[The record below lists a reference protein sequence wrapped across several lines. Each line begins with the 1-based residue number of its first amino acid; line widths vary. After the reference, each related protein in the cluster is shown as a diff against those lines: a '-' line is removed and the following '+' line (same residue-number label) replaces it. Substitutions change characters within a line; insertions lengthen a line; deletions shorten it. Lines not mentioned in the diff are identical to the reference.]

1 MVGIKEGEK
10 IMLLVT
16 FDKVPKGAKKYF
28 QFKHKLSRK
37 SPELDIKTAD
47 TAVKDYAK
55 SLEAAGSNV
64 AFTIFDDEDEDR
76 EESSFEAPVLPED
89 QDGGI
94 LNLIDR
100 DLENENLNRE
110 QEETVTDLKD
120 QIFNELEPSLNEDYE
135 DSLNED
141 NGFMFNNNQVLE
153 PEDEEDEVGE
163 EIPPKNDVSDETADK
178 NSTAQLNTSNSANP
192 NSYNFVTKS
201 PEATPPS
208 SLPVLPVQPDQ
219 VSTTE
224 ATHDEVISYG
234 KYTDA
239 NDILD
244 RLPKGYDK
252 NQFALNNIR
261 HDLGY
266 LDNPRDQYDQ
276 ALNDKIDQALRDY
289 SMQDIQRVYDEGLA
303 KSKAAIVDRLKEAY
317 NRVTKEPI
325 DKIVESKTVTK
336 IQQLTVKA
344 TQQKQNNQSDLNKLK
359 ENKALELKT
368 NDEAALAE
376 YKKQLEEKRNLALKS
391 FNDQEELKTRNAN
404 EQIDEQLKADKA
416 KAEHVARNEEV
427 QKRNS
432 ELDDSRTT
440 ISNDFDHAV
449 RDNYDKNNNLFEK
462 NLKKVQER
470 VQLAK
475 EEINEQRRID
485 QEKAEER
492 RQREAEAARKERE
505 LDLKQKAIEQNES
518 LAKLQQE
525 NMAKLPEEF
534 AKAIAAAITQN
545 NLENP
550 NVKITLNSD
559 GKDTKDISVPVPNIK
574 GEIVDLD
581 TTKQTDP
588 SNVTEPTEENAA
600 LDQENET
607 NNDKPKKHHYTSG
620 IISLVCLAAAALGG
634 TWAYTNNRPNNE
646 QKAVVEQSSSHTK
659 QTSKSNSKQ
668 SNKKSDE
675 NDAVKKS
682 KSSAKPKVKA
692 TQTHLT
698 RSQAVLKQYRETK
711 TWAQK
716 RDMLDGLLGQGDARN
731 LKKIATIYAN
741 PIANL
746 YSAIA
751 NEDKVQTREIWLN
764 LTDDQR
770 TEISNSAKKAVALA
784 FYDIADWQD
793 GWLARY
799 AY

>member
-1 MVGIKEGEK
+1 MVGVEEGEK

-55 SLEAAGSNV
+55 SLEEADSNV
-64 AFTIFDDEDEDR
+64 TFTIFDDEDEDR
-76 EESSFEAPVLPED
+76 EESSFEAQILPED

-100 DLENENLNRE
+100 DLENENLTRD
-110 QEETVTDLKD
+110 QEETVTTLKD
-120 QIFNELEPSLNEDYE
+120 QIFNELEPSLSDDEED
-135 DSLNED
+135 LNKD
-141 NGFMFNNNQVLE
+141 NGFMFNNNQIL
-153 PEDEEDEVGE
+153 DSDDEVRD
-163 EIPPKNDVSDETADK
+163 EIPPENDVNDETED
-178 NSTAQLNTSNSANP
+178 NSPTEESNSNAATNP
-192 NSYNFVTKS
+192 SLNNVPTQL
-201 PEATPPS
+201 PEEVDA
-208 SLPVLPVQPDQ
+208 LPIQAGQ
-219 VSTTE
+219 TTE
-224 ATHDEVISYG
+224 TETNRSEVISYG

-244 RLPKGYDK
+244 RLPRGYDK
-252 NQFALNNIR
+252 NQFALDNIR

-266 LDNPRDQYDQ
+266 LDNPKDQYEQ
-276 ALNDKIDQALRDY
+276 ELNDKINQALRDY

-317 NRVTKEPI
+317 NRVTKESL
-325 DKIVESKTVTK
+325 DKIVEGRTEAQ
-336 IQQLTVKA
+336 IQQLVVKA
-344 TQQKQNNQSDLNKLK
+344 TQQKQNNQSDLSKLK

-376 YKKQLEEKRNLALKS
+376 YKKQLEEKRNLALKN

-416 KAEHVARNEEV
+416 KVERVARDEEV

-449 RDNYDKNNNLFEK
+449 RNNYDKNNDLFED
-462 NLKKVQER
+462 NLKKVQEKVR
-470 VQLAK
+470 LAK
-475 EEINEQRRID
+475 EQINQQKLLD
-485 QEKAEER
+485 QEKAEEK

-550 NVKITLNSD
+550 NVKITLNND
-559 GKDTKDISVPVPNIK
+559 GKNALVPVPHVD
-574 GEIVDLD
+574 GEVVDLD
-581 TTKQTDP
+581 DTKKNDAP
-588 SNVTEPTEENAA
+588 IDSESNEEDSELKPETEDNSS
-600 LDQENET
+600 
-607 NNDKPKKHHYTSG
+607 KKHHYKSE

-634 TWAYTNNRPNNE
+634 TWAYTNNHSNNE
-646 QKAVVEQSSSHTK
+646 QKASIERSSSNSHVKKNKQSSS
-659 QTSKSNSKQ
+659 KQ
-668 SNKKSDE
+668 SAKKDIAK
-675 NDAVKKS
+675 NQKTNAKS
-682 KSSAKPKVKA
+682 KTKSTP
-692 TQTHLT
+692 TYLT
-698 RSQAVLKQYRETK
+698 RSQAILKQYRETK

-731 LKKIATIYAN
+731 LKKIATIYSN

-751 NEDKVQTREIWLN
+751 NEDKAQTRDIWLS

>member
-1 MVGIKEGEK
+1 MVGVKEGEK

-47 TAVKDYAK
+47 DAVKDYAK
-55 SLEAAGSNV
+55 TLEEADSNV
-64 AFTIFDDEDEDR
+64 TFTIFDDEDEDR
-76 EESSFEAPVLPED
+76 EESSFEAQILPED

-100 DLENENLNRE
+100 DLENENLTRD
-110 QEETVTDLKD
+110 QEETVTTLKD
-120 QIFNELEPSLNEDYE
+120 QIFNELEPSLSDDEED
-135 DSLNED
+135 LNKD
-141 NGFMFNNNQVLE
+141 NGFMFNNNQIL
-153 PEDEEDEVGE
+153 DSDDEVRD
-163 EIPPKNDVSDETADK
+163 EIPPENDVNDETED
-178 NSTAQLNTSNSANP
+178 NSPTEESNSNAATNP
-192 NSYNFVTKS
+192 SLNNVPTQL
-201 PEATPPS
+201 PEEVDA
-208 SLPVLPVQPDQ
+208 LPIQAGQ
-219 VSTTE
+219 TTE
-224 ATHDEVISYG
+224 TETSRSEVISYG

-244 RLPKGYDK
+244 RLPRGYDK

-266 LDNPRDQYDQ
+266 LDNPKDQYDQ

-317 NRVTKEPI
+317 NRVTKESL
-325 DKIVESKTVTK
+325 DKIVEDRTAAQ
-336 IQQLTVKA
+336 IQQLIVKA
-344 TQQKQNNQSDLNKLK
+344 THQKQNNQSDLSKLK

-376 YKKQLEEKRNLALKS
+376 YKKQLEEKRNIALKN

-416 KAEHVARNEEV
+416 KVERVARDEEV

-449 RDNYDKNNNLFEK
+449 RNNYDKNNDLFED
-462 NLKKVQER
+462 NLKKVQEKVR
-470 VQLAK
+470 LAK
-475 EEINEQRRID
+475 EQINQQKQLD
-485 QEKAEER
+485 QEKAEEK

-550 NVKITLNSD
+550 NVKITLNND
-559 GKDTKDISVPVPNIK
+559 GKNALVPVPHVD
-574 GEIVDLD
+574 GERVDLD
-581 TTKQTDP
+581 DTKKNDAP
-588 SNVTEPTEENAA
+588 IDSESNEEDSELKPETEDNS
-600 LDQENET
+600 
-607 NNDKPKKHHYTSG
+607 PKKHHYKSE
-620 IISLVCLAAAALGG
+620 IISLVCLAAATLGG
-634 TWAYTNNRPNNE
+634 TWAYTNNHSNNE
-646 QKAVVEQSSSHTK
+646 QKVSIERSSSNSHVKKNKQSSS
-659 QTSKSNSKQ
+659 KQ
-668 SNKKSDE
+668 SAKKDIAK
-675 NDAVKKS
+675 NQKTNAKS
-682 KSSAKPKVKA
+682 KTKSTP
-692 TQTHLT
+692 TYLT
-698 RSQAVLKQYRETK
+698 RSQAILKQYRETK

-731 LKKIATIYAN
+731 LKKIATIYSN
-741 PIANL
+741 PIASL

-751 NEDKVQTREIWLN
+751 NEDKAQTRDIWLS

>member
-1 MVGIKEGEK
+1 MVGVKEGEK

-47 TAVKDYAK
+47 DAVKDYAK
-55 SLEAAGSNV
+55 SLEEADSNV
-64 AFTIFDDEDEDR
+64 TFTIFDDEDEDR
-76 EESSFEAPVLPED
+76 EESSFEAQILPED

-100 DLENENLNRE
+100 DLENENLTRD
-110 QEETVTDLKD
+110 QEETVTTLKD
-120 QIFNELEPSLNEDYE
+120 QIFNELEPSLSDDEED
-135 DSLNED
+135 LNKD
-141 NGFMFNNNQVLE
+141 NGFMFNNNQIL
-153 PEDEEDEVGE
+153 DSDDEVRD
-163 EIPPKNDVSDETADK
+163 EIPPENDVNDETED
-178 NSTAQLNTSNSANP
+178 NSPTEESNSNAATNP
-192 NSYNFVTKS
+192 SLNNVPTQL
-201 PEATPPS
+201 PEEVDA
-208 SLPVLPVQPDQ
+208 LPIQAGQ
-219 VSTTE
+219 TTE
-224 ATHDEVISYG
+224 TETSRSEVISYG

-244 RLPKGYDK
+244 RLPRGYDK

-266 LDNPRDQYDQ
+266 LDNPKDQYDQ

-317 NRVTKEPI
+317 NRVTKESL
-325 DKIVESKTVTK
+325 DKIVEDRTAAQ
-336 IQQLTVKA
+336 IQQLVVKA
-344 TQQKQNNQSDLNKLK
+344 THQKQNNQSDLSKLK

-376 YKKQLEEKRNLALKS
+376 YKKQLEEKRNIALKN

-416 KAEHVARNEEV
+416 KVERVARDEEV

-449 RDNYDKNNNLFEK
+449 RNNYDKNNDLFED
-462 NLKKVQER
+462 NLKKVQEKVR
-470 VQLAK
+470 LAK
-475 EEINEQRRID
+475 EQINQQKLLD
-485 QEKAEER
+485 QEKAEEK

-550 NVKITLNSD
+550 NVKITLNND
-559 GKDTKDISVPVPNIK
+559 GKNALVPVPHVD
-574 GEIVDLD
+574 GEVVDLD
-581 TTKQTDP
+581 DTKKNDAP
-588 SNVTEPTEENAA
+588 IDSESNEEDSELKPETEDNS
-600 LDQENET
+600 
-607 NNDKPKKHHYTSG
+607 PKKRHYKSE

-634 TWAYTNNRPNNE
+634 TWAYTNNHSNNE
-646 QKAVVEQSSSHTK
+646 QKASIERSSSNSHVKKNKQSSS
-659 QTSKSNSKQ
+659 KQ
-668 SNKKSDE
+668 SDKKSANEDIAKNKKP
-675 NDAVKKS
+675 NAKS
-682 KSSAKPKVKA
+682 KTKSTP
-692 TQTHLT
+692 THLT

-711 TWAQK
+711 NWAQK

-731 LKKIATIYAN
+731 LKKIATIYSN
-741 PIANL
+741 PIASL

-751 NEDKVQTREIWLN
+751 NEDKAQTRDIWLS

>member
-1 MVGIKEGEK
+1 
-10 IMLLVT
+10 MLLVT

-47 TAVKDYAK
+47 DAVKDYAK
-55 SLEAAGSNV
+55 SLEEADSNV
-64 AFTIFDDEDEDR
+64 TFTIFDDEDEDR
-76 EESSFEAPVLPED
+76 EESSFEAQILPED

-100 DLENENLNRE
+100 DLENENLTRD
-110 QEETVTDLKD
+110 QEETVTTLKD
-120 QIFNELEPSLNEDYE
+120 QIFNELEPSLSDDEED
-135 DSLNED
+135 LNKD
-141 NGFMFNNNQVLE
+141 NGFMFNNNQIL
-153 PEDEEDEVGE
+153 DSDDEVRD
-163 EIPPKNDVSDETADK
+163 EIPPENDVNDETED
-178 NSTAQLNTSNSANP
+178 NSPTEESNSNAATNP
-192 NSYNFVTKS
+192 SLNNVPTQL
-201 PEATPPS
+201 PEEVDA
-208 SLPVLPVQPDQ
+208 LPIQAGQ
-219 VSTTE
+219 TTE
-224 ATHDEVISYG
+224 TETNRSEVISYG

-244 RLPKGYDK
+244 RLPRGYDK
-252 NQFALNNIR
+252 NQFALDNIR

-266 LDNPRDQYDQ
+266 LDNPKDQYEQ
-276 ALNDKIDQALRDY
+276 ELNDKINQALRDY

-317 NRVTKEPI
+317 NRVTKESL
-325 DKIVESKTVTK
+325 DKIVEGRTEAQ
-336 IQQLTVKA
+336 IQQLVVKA
-344 TQQKQNNQSDLNKLK
+344 TQQKQNNQSDLSKLK

-376 YKKQLEEKRNLALKS
+376 YKKQLEEKRNLALKN

-416 KAEHVARNEEV
+416 KVERVARDEEV

-449 RDNYDKNNNLFEK
+449 RNNYDKNNDLFED
-462 NLKKVQER
+462 NLKKVQEKVR
-470 VQLAK
+470 LAK
-475 EEINEQRRID
+475 EQINQQKLLD
-485 QEKAEER
+485 QEKAEEK

-550 NVKITLNSD
+550 NVKITLNND
-559 GKDTKDISVPVPNIK
+559 GKNALVPVPHVD

-581 TTKQTDP
+581 DTKKNDAP
-588 SNVTEPTEENAA
+588 IDSESNEEDSELKPETEDNS
-600 LDQENET
+600 
-607 NNDKPKKHHYTSG
+607 PKKHHYKSE

-634 TWAYTNNRPNNE
+634 TWANTNNHSNNE
-646 QKAVVEQSSSHTK
+646 QKASIERSSSNSHVKKNKQSSS
-659 QTSKSNSKQ
+659 KQ
-668 SNKKSDE
+668 SAKKDIAK
-675 NDAVKKS
+675 NQKTNAKS
-682 KSSAKPKVKA
+682 KTKSTP
-692 TQTHLT
+692 TYLT
-698 RSQAVLKQYRETK
+698 RSQAILKQYRETK

-731 LKKIATIYAN
+731 LKKIATIYSN
-741 PIANL
+741 PIASL

-751 NEDKVQTREIWLN
+751 NEDKAQTRDIWLS

>member
-1 MVGIKEGEK
+1 MVGVKEGEK

-47 TAVKDYAK
+47 DAVKDYAK
-55 SLEAAGSNV
+55 SLEEADSNV
-64 AFTIFDDEDEDR
+64 TFTIFDDEDEDR
-76 EESSFEAPVLPED
+76 EESSFEAQILPED

-100 DLENENLNRE
+100 DLENENLTRD
-110 QEETVTDLKD
+110 QEETVTTLKD
-120 QIFNELEPSLNEDYE
+120 QIFNELEPSLSDDEED
-135 DSLNED
+135 LNKD
-141 NGFMFNNNQVLE
+141 NGFMFNNNQIL
-153 PEDEEDEVGE
+153 DSDDEVRD
-163 EIPPKNDVSDETADK
+163 EIPPENDVNDETED
-178 NSTAQLNTSNSANP
+178 NSPTEESNSNAATNP
-192 NSYNFVTKS
+192 SLNNVPTQL
-201 PEATPPS
+201 PEEVDA
-208 SLPVLPVQPDQ
+208 LPIQAGQ
-219 VSTTE
+219 TTE
-224 ATHDEVISYG
+224 TETSRSEVISYG

-244 RLPKGYDK
+244 RLPRGYDK

-266 LDNPRDQYDQ
+266 LDNPKDQYDQ

-317 NRVTKEPI
+317 NGVTKKSL
-325 DKIVESKTVTK
+325 DKIVEGRTAAQ
-336 IQQLTVKA
+336 IQQLVVKA
-344 TQQKQNNQSDLNKLK
+344 TQQKQNNQSDLSKLK

-376 YKKQLEEKRNLALKS
+376 YKKQLEEKRNLALKN

-416 KAEHVARNEEV
+416 KVERVARDEEV

-449 RDNYDKNNNLFEK
+449 RNNYDKNNDLFED
-462 NLKKVQER
+462 NLKKVQEKVR
-470 VQLAK
+470 LAK
-475 EEINEQRRID
+475 EQINQQKQLD
-485 QEKAEER
+485 QEKAEEK

-550 NVKITLNSD
+550 NVKITLNND
-559 GKDTKDISVPVPNIK
+559 GKNALVPVPHVD
-574 GEIVDLD
+574 GERVDLD
-581 TTKQTDP
+581 DTKKNDAP
-588 SNVTEPTEENAA
+588 IDSESNEEDSELKPETEDNS
-600 LDQENET
+600 
-607 NNDKPKKHHYTSG
+607 PKKHHYKSE
-620 IISLVCLAAAALGG
+620 IISLVCLAAATLGG
-634 TWAYTNNRPNNE
+634 TWAYTNNHSNNE
-646 QKAVVEQSSSHTK
+646 QKVSIERSSSNSHVKKNKQSSS
-659 QTSKSNSKQ
+659 KQ
-668 SNKKSDE
+668 SAKKDIAK
-675 NDAVKKS
+675 NQKTNAKS
-682 KSSAKPKVKA
+682 KTKSTP
-692 TQTHLT
+692 TYLT
-698 RSQAVLKQYRETK
+698 RSQAILKQYRETK

-731 LKKIATIYAN
+731 LKKIATIYSN
-741 PIANL
+741 PIASL

-751 NEDKVQTREIWLN
+751 NEDKAQTRDIWLS

>member
-1 MVGIKEGEK
+1 MVGVKEGEK

-47 TAVKDYAK
+47 DAVKDYAK
-55 SLEAAGSNV
+55 SLEEADSNV
-64 AFTIFDDEDEDR
+64 TFTIFDDEDEDR
-76 EESSFEAPVLPED
+76 EESSFEAQILPED

-100 DLENENLNRE
+100 DLENENLTRD
-110 QEETVTDLKD
+110 QEETVTTLKD
-120 QIFNELEPSLNEDYE
+120 QIFNELEPSLSDDEED
-135 DSLNED
+135 LNKD
-141 NGFMFNNNQVLE
+141 NGFMFNNNQIL
-153 PEDEEDEVGE
+153 DSDDEVRD
-163 EIPPKNDVSDETADK
+163 EIPPENDVNDETED
-178 NSTAQLNTSNSANP
+178 NSPTEESNSNAATNP
-192 NSYNFVTKS
+192 SLNNVPTQL
-201 PEATPPS
+201 PEEVDA
-208 SLPVLPVQPDQ
+208 LPIQAGQ
-219 VSTTE
+219 TTE
-224 ATHDEVISYG
+224 TETSRSEVISYG

-244 RLPKGYDK
+244 RLPRGYDK

-266 LDNPRDQYDQ
+266 LDNPKDQYDQ
-276 ALNDKIDQALRDY
+276 ALNDKIDQALIDY

-317 NRVTKEPI
+317 NRVTKESL
-325 DKIVESKTVTK
+325 DKIVEDRTAAQ
-336 IQQLTVKA
+336 IQQLVVKA
-344 TQQKQNNQSDLNKLK
+344 THQKQNNQSDLSKLK

-376 YKKQLEEKRNLALKS
+376 YKKQLEEKRNIALKN

-416 KAEHVARNEEV
+416 KVERVARDEEV

-449 RDNYDKNNNLFEK
+449 RNNYDKNNDLFED
-462 NLKKVQER
+462 NLKKVQEKVR
-470 VQLAK
+470 LAK
-475 EEINEQRRID
+475 EQINQQKLLD
-485 QEKAEER
+485 QEKAEEK

-550 NVKITLNSD
+550 NVKITLNND
-559 GKDTKDISVPVPNIK
+559 GKNALVPVPHVD
-574 GEIVDLD
+574 GEVVDLD
-581 TTKQTDP
+581 DTKKNDAP
-588 SNVTEPTEENAA
+588 IDSESNEEDSELKPETEDNS
-600 LDQENET
+600 
-607 NNDKPKKHHYTSG
+607 PKKRHYKSE

-634 TWAYTNNRPNNE
+634 TWAYTNNHSNNE
-646 QKAVVEQSSSHTK
+646 QKASIERSSSNSHVKKNKQSSS
-659 QTSKSNSKQ
+659 KQ
-668 SNKKSDE
+668 SDKKSANEDIAKNKKP
-675 NDAVKKS
+675 NAKS
-682 KSSAKPKVKA
+682 KTKSTP
-692 TQTHLT
+692 THLT

-731 LKKIATIYAN
+731 LKKIATIYSN
-741 PIANL
+741 PIASL

-751 NEDKVQTREIWLN
+751 NEDKAQTRDIWLS

>member
-1 MVGIKEGEK
+1 MVGVEEGEK

-47 TAVKDYAK
+47 DAVKDYAK
-55 SLEAAGSNV
+55 SLEEADSNV
-64 AFTIFDDEDEDR
+64 TFTIFDDEDEDR
-76 EESSFEAPVLPED
+76 EESSFEAQILPED

-100 DLENENLNRE
+100 DLENENLTRD
-110 QEETVTDLKD
+110 QEETVTTLKD
-120 QIFNELEPSLNEDYE
+120 QIFNELEPSLSDDEED
-135 DSLNED
+135 LNKD
-141 NGFMFNNNQVLE
+141 NGFMFNNNQIL
-153 PEDEEDEVGE
+153 DSDDEVRD
-163 EIPPKNDVSDETADK
+163 EIPPENDVNDETED
-178 NSTAQLNTSNSANP
+178 NSPTEESNSNAATNP
-192 NSYNFVTKS
+192 SLNNVPTQL
-201 PEATPPS
+201 PEEVDA
-208 SLPVLPVQPDQ
+208 LPIQAGQ
-219 VSTTE
+219 TTE
-224 ATHDEVISYG
+224 TETNRSEVISYG

-244 RLPKGYDK
+244 RLPRGYDK
-252 NQFALNNIR
+252 NQFALDNIR

-266 LDNPRDQYDQ
+266 LDNPKDQYEQ
-276 ALNDKIDQALRDY
+276 ELNDKINQALRDY

-317 NRVTKEPI
+317 NRVTKESL
-325 DKIVESKTVTK
+325 DKIVEGRTEAQ
-336 IQQLTVKA
+336 IQQLVVKA
-344 TQQKQNNQSDLNKLK
+344 TQQKQNNQSDLSKLK

-376 YKKQLEEKRNLALKS
+376 YKKQLEEKRNLALKN

-416 KAEHVARNEEV
+416 KVERVARDEEV

-449 RDNYDKNNNLFEK
+449 RNNYDKNNDLFED
-462 NLKKVQER
+462 NLKKVQEKVR
-470 VQLAK
+470 LAK
-475 EEINEQRRID
+475 EQINQQKLLD
-485 QEKAEER
+485 QEKAEEK

-550 NVKITLNSD
+550 NVKITLNND
-559 GKDTKDISVPVPNIK
+559 GKNALVPVPHVD
-574 GEIVDLD
+574 GEVVDLD
-581 TTKQTDP
+581 DTKKNDAP
-588 SNVTEPTEENAA
+588 IDSESNEEDSELKPETEDNSS
-600 LDQENET
+600 
-607 NNDKPKKHHYTSG
+607 KKHHYKSE

-634 TWAYTNNRPNNE
+634 TWAYTNNHSNNE
-646 QKAVVEQSSSHTK
+646 QKASIERSSSNSHVKKNKQSSS
-659 QTSKSNSKQ
+659 KQ
-668 SNKKSDE
+668 SAKKDIAK
-675 NDAVKKS
+675 NQKTNAKS
-682 KSSAKPKVKA
+682 KTKSTP
-692 TQTHLT
+692 THLT

-731 LKKIATIYAN
+731 LKKIATIYSN
-741 PIANL
+741 PIASL

-751 NEDKVQTREIWLN
+751 NEDKAQTRDIWLS

>member
-1 MVGIKEGEK
+1 
-10 IMLLVT
+10 MLLVT

-47 TAVKDYAK
+47 DAVKDYAK
-55 SLEAAGSNV
+55 SLEEADSNV
-64 AFTIFDDEDEDR
+64 TFTIFDDEDEDR
-76 EESSFEAPVLPED
+76 EESSFEAQILPED

-100 DLENENLNRE
+100 DLENENLTRD
-110 QEETVTDLKD
+110 QEETVTTLKD
-120 QIFNELEPSLNEDYE
+120 QIFNELEPSLSDDEED
-135 DSLNED
+135 LNKD
-141 NGFMFNNNQVLE
+141 NGFMFNNNQIL
-153 PEDEEDEVGE
+153 DSDDEVRD
-163 EIPPKNDVSDETADK
+163 EIPPENDVNDETED
-178 NSTAQLNTSNSANP
+178 NSPTEESNSNAATNP
-192 NSYNFVTKS
+192 SLNNVPTQL
-201 PEATPPS
+201 PEEVDA
-208 SLPVLPVQPDQ
+208 LPIQAGQ
-219 VSTTE
+219 TTE
-224 ATHDEVISYG
+224 TETSRSEVISYG

-244 RLPKGYDK
+244 RLPRGYDK

-266 LDNPRDQYDQ
+266 LDNPKDQYDQ

-317 NRVTKEPI
+317 NRVTKKSL
-325 DKIVESKTVTK
+325 DKIVEGRTAAQ
-336 IQQLTVKA
+336 IQQLAVKA
-344 TQQKQNNQSDLNKLK
+344 THQKQNNQSDLSKLK

-376 YKKQLEEKRNLALKS
+376 YKKQLEEKRNLALKN

-416 KAEHVARNEEV
+416 KVERVARDEEV

-449 RDNYDKNNNLFEK
+449 RNNYDKNNDLFED

-470 VQLAK
+470 VRLAK
-475 EEINEQRRID
+475 EQINQQKQLD
-485 QEKAEER
+485 QEKAEEK

-550 NVKITLNSD
+550 NVKITLNND
-559 GKDTKDISVPVPNIK
+559 GKNALVPVSHVD
-574 GEIVDLD
+574 GERVDLD
-581 TTKQTDP
+581 DTKKNDAP
-588 SNVTEPTEENAA
+588 IDSESNEEDSELKPETEDNSS
-600 LDQENET
+600 
-607 NNDKPKKHHYTSG
+607 KKHHYKSE

-634 TWAYTNNRPNNE
+634 TWAYTNNHSNNE
-646 QKAVVEQSSSHTK
+646 QKASIERSSSNSHVKKNKQSSS
-659 QTSKSNSKQ
+659 KQ
-668 SNKKSDE
+668 SAKKDIAK
-675 NDAVKKS
+675 NQKTNAKS
-682 KSSAKPKVKA
+682 KTKSTP
-692 TQTHLT
+692 THLT

-731 LKKIATIYAN
+731 LKKIATIYSN
-741 PIANL
+741 PIASL

-751 NEDKVQTREIWLN
+751 NEDKAQTRDIWLS

>member
-1 MVGIKEGEK
+1 
-10 IMLLVT
+10 MLLVT

-47 TAVKDYAK
+47 DAVKDYAK
-55 SLEAAGSNV
+55 SLEEADSNV
-64 AFTIFDDEDEDR
+64 TFTIFDDEDEDR
-76 EESSFEAPVLPED
+76 EESSFEAQILPED

-100 DLENENLNRE
+100 DLENENLTRD
-110 QEETVTDLKD
+110 QEETVTTLKD
-120 QIFNELEPSLNEDYE
+120 QIFNELEPSLSDDEED
-135 DSLNED
+135 LNKD
-141 NGFMFNNNQVLE
+141 NGFMFNNNQIL
-153 PEDEEDEVGE
+153 DSDDEVRD
-163 EIPPKNDVSDETADK
+163 EISPENDVNDETED
-178 NSTAQLNTSNSANP
+178 NSPTEESNSNAATNP
-192 NSYNFVTKS
+192 SLNNVPTQL
-201 PEATPPS
+201 PEEVDA
-208 SLPVLPVQPDQ
+208 LPIQAGQ
-219 VSTTE
+219 TTE
-224 ATHDEVISYG
+224 TETSRSEVISYG

-244 RLPKGYDK
+244 RLPRGYDK

-266 LDNPRDQYDQ
+266 LDNPKDQYDQ

-317 NRVTKEPI
+317 NGVTKKSL
-325 DKIVESKTVTK
+325 DKIVEGRTAAQ
-336 IQQLTVKA
+336 IQQLVVKA
-344 TQQKQNNQSDLNKLK
+344 TQQKQNNQSDLSKLK
-359 ENKALELKT
+359 ENKTLELKT

-376 YKKQLEEKRNLALKS
+376 YKKQLEEKRNLALKN

-416 KAEHVARNEEV
+416 KVERVARDEEV

-449 RDNYDKNNNLFEK
+449 RNNYDKNNDLFED
-462 NLKKVQER
+462 NLKKVQEKVR
-470 VQLAK
+470 LAK
-475 EEINEQRRID
+475 EQINQQKQLD
-485 QEKAEER
+485 QEKAEEK

-550 NVKITLNSD
+550 NVKITLNND
-559 GKDTKDISVPVPNIK
+559 GKNALVPVPHVD

-581 TTKQTDP
+581 DTKKNDAP
-588 SNVTEPTEENAA
+588 IDSESNEEDSELKPETEDNS
-600 LDQENET
+600 
-607 NNDKPKKHHYTSG
+607 PKKHHYKSE
-620 IISLVCLAAAALGG
+620 IISLVCLAAATLGG
-634 TWAYTNNRPNNE
+634 TWAYTNNHSNNE
-646 QKAVVEQSSSHTK
+646 QKASIERSSSNSHVKKNKQSSS
-659 QTSKSNSKQ
+659 KQ
-668 SNKKSDE
+668 SAKKDIAK
-675 NDAVKKS
+675 NQKTNAKS
-682 KSSAKPKVKA
+682 KTKSTP
-692 TQTHLT
+692 TYLT
-698 RSQAVLKQYRETK
+698 RSQAILKQYRETK

-731 LKKIATIYAN
+731 LKKIATIYSN
-741 PIANL
+741 PIASL

-751 NEDKVQTREIWLN
+751 NEDKAQTRDIWLS

>member
-1 MVGIKEGEK
+1 
-10 IMLLVT
+10 MLLVT

-47 TAVKDYAK
+47 DAVKDYAK
-55 SLEAAGSNV
+55 SLEEADSNV
-64 AFTIFDDEDEDR
+64 TFTIFDDEDEDR
-76 EESSFEAPVLPED
+76 EESSFEAQILPED

-100 DLENENLNRE
+100 DLENENLTRD
-110 QEETVTDLKD
+110 QEETVTTLKD
-120 QIFNELEPSLNEDYE
+120 QIFNELEPSLSDDEED
-135 DSLNED
+135 LNKD
-141 NGFMFNNNQVLE
+141 NGFMFNNNQIL
-153 PEDEEDEVGE
+153 DSDDEVRD
-163 EIPPKNDVSDETADK
+163 EIPPENDETED
-178 NSTAQLNTSNSANP
+178 NSPTEESNSNAATNP
-192 NSYNFVTKS
+192 SLNNVPTQL
-201 PEATPPS
+201 PEEVDA
-208 SLPVLPVQPDQ
+208 LPIQAGQ
-219 VSTTE
+219 TTE
-224 ATHDEVISYG
+224 TETSRSEVISYG

-244 RLPKGYDK
+244 RLPRGYDK

-266 LDNPRDQYDQ
+266 LDNPKDQYDQ

-317 NRVTKEPI
+317 NRVTKESL
-325 DKIVESKTVTK
+325 DKIVEGRTAAQ
-336 IQQLTVKA
+336 IQQLVVKA
-344 TQQKQNNQSDLNKLK
+344 TQQKQNNQSDLSKLK

-376 YKKQLEEKRNLALKS
+376 YKKQLEEKRNLALKN

-404 EQIDEQLKADKA
+404 EQIDEQLKSDKA
-416 KAEHVARNEEV
+416 KVERVARDEEV

-449 RDNYDKNNNLFEK
+449 RNNYDKNNDLFED
-462 NLKKVQER
+462 NLKKVQEKVR
-470 VQLAK
+470 LAK
-475 EEINEQRRID
+475 EQINQQKQLD
-485 QEKAEER
+485 QEKAEEK

-550 NVKITLNSD
+550 NVKITLNND
-559 GKDTKDISVPVPNIK
+559 GKNALVPVPHVD
-574 GEIVDLD
+574 GEVVDLD
-581 TTKQTDP
+581 DTKKNDAP
-588 SNVTEPTEENAA
+588 IDSESNEEDSELKPETEDNS
-600 LDQENET
+600 
-607 NNDKPKKHHYTSG
+607 PKKRHYKSE

-634 TWAYTNNRPNNE
+634 TWAYTNNHSNNE
-646 QKAVVEQSSSHTK
+646 QKASIERSSSNSHVKKNKQSSS
-659 QTSKSNSKQ
+659 KQ
-668 SNKKSDE
+668 SDKKSANEDIAKNKKP
-675 NDAVKKS
+675 NAKS
-682 KSSAKPKVKA
+682 KTKSTP
-692 TQTHLT
+692 TYLT
-698 RSQAVLKQYRETK
+698 RSQAILKQYRETK

-731 LKKIATIYAN
+731 LKKIATIYSN
-741 PIANL
+741 PIASL

-751 NEDKVQTREIWLN
+751 NEDKAQTRDIWLS

>member
-1 MVGIKEGEK
+1 MVGVKEGEK

-47 TAVKDYAK
+47 DAVKDYAK
-55 SLEAAGSNV
+55 TLEEADSNV
-64 AFTIFDDEDEDR
+64 TFTIFDDEDEDR
-76 EESSFEAPVLPED
+76 EESSFEAQILPED

-100 DLENENLNRE
+100 DLENENLTRD
-110 QEETVTDLKD
+110 QEETVTTLKD
-120 QIFNELEPSLNEDYE
+120 QIFNELEPSLNDDED
-135 DSLNED
+135 DLNED
-141 NGFMFNNNQVLE
+141 NGFMFNSNQIL
-153 PEDEEDEVGE
+153 DSDDEVRD
-163 EIPPKNDVSDETADK
+163 EIPPENDVNDETED
-178 NSTAQLNTSNSANP
+178 NSPTEESNSNAAANP
-192 NSYNFVTKS
+192 SLNNVPTQLPEKIGAS
-201 PEATPPS
+201 PIQAG
-208 SLPVLPVQPDQ
+208 Q
-219 VSTTE
+219 TTE
-224 ATHDEVISYG
+224 TETSRSEVISYG
-234 KYTDA
+234 KYTDT

-244 RLPKGYDK
+244 RLPRGYDK

-266 LDNPRDQYDQ
+266 LDNPKDQYDQ

-317 NRVTKEPI
+317 NRVTKESL
-325 DKIVESKTVTK
+325 DKIVEGRTAAQ
-336 IQQLTVKA
+336 IQQLVVKA
-344 TQQKQNNQSDLNKLK
+344 TQQKQNNQSDLSKLK

-376 YKKQLEEKRNLALKS
+376 YKKQLEEKRNLALKN

-416 KAEHVARNEEV
+416 KVERVARDEEV

-449 RDNYDKNNNLFEK
+449 RNNYDKNNDLFED
-462 NLKKVQER
+462 NLKKVQEKVR
-470 VQLAK
+470 LAK
-475 EEINEQRRID
+475 EQINQQKQLD
-485 QEKAEER
+485 QEKAEEK

-550 NVKITLNSD
+550 NVKITLNND
-559 GKDTKDISVPVPNIK
+559 GKNALVPVPHVD

-581 TTKQTDP
+581 DTKKNDAP
-588 SNVTEPTEENAA
+588 IDSESNEEDSELKPETEDNS
-600 LDQENET
+600 
-607 NNDKPKKHHYTSG
+607 PKKRHYKSE

-634 TWAYTNNRPNNE
+634 TWAYTNNHSNNE
-646 QKAVVEQSSSHTK
+646 QKASIERSSSNSHVKKNKQSSS
-659 QTSKSNSKQ
+659 KQ
-668 SNKKSDE
+668 SDKKSANEDIAKNKKP
-675 NDAVKKS
+675 NAKS
-682 KSSAKPKVKA
+682 KTKSTP
-692 TQTHLT
+692 THLT

-731 LKKIATIYAN
+731 LKKIATIYSN

-751 NEDKVQTREIWLN
+751 NEDKAQTRDIWLS

>member
-1 MVGIKEGEK
+1 
-10 IMLLVT
+10 MLLVT

-47 TAVKDYAK
+47 DAVKDYAK
-55 SLEAAGSNV
+55 TLEEADSNV
-64 AFTIFDDEDEDR
+64 TFTIFDDEDEDR
-76 EESSFEAPVLPED
+76 EESSFEAQILPED

-100 DLENENLNRE
+100 DLENENLTRD
-110 QEETVTDLKD
+110 QEETVTTLKD
-120 QIFNELEPSLNEDYE
+120 QIFNELEPSLNDDED
-135 DSLNED
+135 DLNED
-141 NGFMFNNNQVLE
+141 NGFMFNSNQIL
-153 PEDEEDEVGE
+153 DSDDEVRD
-163 EIPPKNDVSDETADK
+163 EIPPENDVNDETED
-178 NSTAQLNTSNSANP
+178 NSPTEESNSNAAANP
-192 NSYNFVTKS
+192 SLNNVPTQLPEKVGAS
-201 PEATPPS
+201 PIQAG
-208 SLPVLPVQPDQ
+208 Q
-219 VSTTE
+219 TTE
-224 ATHDEVISYG
+224 TETSRSEVISYG

-244 RLPKGYDK
+244 RLPRGYDK

-266 LDNPRDQYDQ
+266 LDNPKDQYDQ

-317 NRVTKEPI
+317 NRVTKESL
-325 DKIVESKTVTK
+325 DKIVEGRTAAQ
-336 IQQLTVKA
+336 IQQLVVKA
-344 TQQKQNNQSDLNKLK
+344 TQQKQNNQSDLSKLK

-376 YKKQLEEKRNLALKS
+376 YKKQLEGKRNLALKN

-416 KAEHVARNEEV
+416 KVERVARDEEV

-449 RDNYDKNNNLFEK
+449 RNNYDKNNDLFED
-462 NLKKVQER
+462 NLKKVQEKVR
-470 VQLAK
+470 LAK
-475 EEINEQRRID
+475 EQINQQKQLD
-485 QEKAEER
+485 QEKAEEK

-550 NVKITLNSD
+550 NVKITLNND
-559 GKDTKDISVPVPNIK
+559 GKNALVPVPHVD

-581 TTKQTDP
+581 DTKKNDAP
-588 SNVTEPTEENAA
+588 IDSESNEEDSELKPETEDNS
-600 LDQENET
+600 
-607 NNDKPKKHHYTSG
+607 PKKRHYKSE

-634 TWAYTNNRPNNE
+634 TWAYTNNHSNNE
-646 QKAVVEQSSSHTK
+646 QKASIERSSSNSHVKKNKQSSS
-659 QTSKSNSKQ
+659 KQ
-668 SNKKSDE
+668 SDKKSANEDIAKNKKT
-675 NDAVKKS
+675 NAKS
-682 KSSAKPKVKA
+682 KTKSTP
-692 TQTHLT
+692 THLT

-731 LKKIATIYAN
+731 LKKIATIYSN

-751 NEDKVQTREIWLN
+751 NEDKAQTRDIWLS

>member
-1 MVGIKEGEK
+1 
-10 IMLLVT
+10 MLLVT

-47 TAVKDYAK
+47 DAVKDYAK
-55 SLEAAGSNV
+55 SLEEADSNV
-64 AFTIFDDEDEDR
+64 TFTIFDDEDEDR
-76 EESSFEAPVLPED
+76 EESSFEAQILPED

-100 DLENENLNRE
+100 DLENENLTRD
-110 QEETVTDLKD
+110 QEETVTTLKD
-120 QIFNELEPSLNEDYE
+120 QIFNELEPSLSDDEED
-135 DSLNED
+135 LNKD
-141 NGFMFNNNQVLE
+141 NGFMFNNNQIL
-153 PEDEEDEVGE
+153 DSDDEVRD
-163 EIPPKNDVSDETADK
+163 EIPPENDVNDETED
-178 NSTAQLNTSNSANP
+178 NSPTEESNSNAATNP
-192 NSYNFVTKS
+192 SLNNVPTQL
-201 PEATPPS
+201 PEEVDA
-208 SLPVLPVQPDQ
+208 LPIQAGQ
-219 VSTTE
+219 TTE
-224 ATHDEVISYG
+224 TETNRSEVISYG

-244 RLPKGYDK
+244 RLPRGYDK

-266 LDNPRDQYDQ
+266 LDNPKDQYDQ

-317 NRVTKEPI
+317 NRVTKESL
-325 DKIVESKTVTK
+325 DKIVEDRTAAQ
-336 IQQLTVKA
+336 IQQLVVKA
-344 TQQKQNNQSDLNKLK
+344 THQKQNNQSDLSKLK

-376 YKKQLEEKRNLALKS
+376 YKKQLEEKRNIALKN

-416 KAEHVARNEEV
+416 KVERVARDEEV

-449 RDNYDKNNNLFEK
+449 RNNYDKNNDLFED
-462 NLKKVQER
+462 NLKKVQEKVR
-470 VQLAK
+470 LAK
-475 EEINEQRRID
+475 EQINQQKLLD
-485 QEKAEER
+485 QEKAEEK

-550 NVKITLNSD
+550 NVKITLNND
-559 GKDTKDISVPVPNIK
+559 GKNALVPVPHVD
-574 GEIVDLD
+574 GEVVDLD
-581 TTKQTDP
+581 DTKKNDAP
-588 SNVTEPTEENAA
+588 IDSESNEEDSELKPETEDNS
-600 LDQENET
+600 
-607 NNDKPKKHHYTSG
+607 PKKRHYKSE

-634 TWAYTNNRPNNE
+634 TWAYTNNHSNNE
-646 QKAVVEQSSSHTK
+646 QKASIERSSSNSHVKKNKQSSS
-659 QTSKSNSKQ
+659 KQ
-668 SNKKSDE
+668 SDKKSANEDIAKNKKP
-675 NDAVKKS
+675 NAKS
-682 KSSAKPKVKA
+682 KTKSTP
-692 TQTHLT
+692 THLT

-731 LKKIATIYAN
+731 LKKIATIYSN
-741 PIANL
+741 PIASL

-751 NEDKVQTREIWLN
+751 NEDKAQTRDIWLS

>member
-1 MVGIKEGEK
+1 MVGVKEGEK

-47 TAVKDYAK
+47 DAVKDYAK
-55 SLEAAGSNV
+55 SLEEADSNV
-64 AFTIFDDEDEDR
+64 TFTIFDDEDEDR
-76 EESSFEAPVLPED
+76 EESSFEAQILPED

-100 DLENENLNRE
+100 DLENENLTRD
-110 QEETVTDLKD
+110 QEETVTTLKD
-120 QIFNELEPSLNEDYE
+120 QIFNELEPSLSDDEED
-135 DSLNED
+135 LNKD
-141 NGFMFNNNQVLE
+141 NGFMFNNNQIL
-153 PEDEEDEVGE
+153 DSDDEVRD
-163 EIPPKNDVSDETADK
+163 EIPPENDVNDETED
-178 NSTAQLNTSNSANP
+178 NSPTEESNSNAATNP
-192 NSYNFVTKS
+192 SLNNVPTQL
-201 PEATPPS
+201 PEEVDA
-208 SLPVLPVQPDQ
+208 LPIQAGQ
-219 VSTTE
+219 TTE
-224 ATHDEVISYG
+224 TETSRSEVISYG

-244 RLPKGYDK
+244 RLPRGYDK

-266 LDNPRDQYDQ
+266 LDNPKDQYDQ

-317 NRVTKEPI
+317 NRVTKESL
-325 DKIVESKTVTK
+325 DKIVEDRTAAQ
-336 IQQLTVKA
+336 IQQLAVKA
-344 TQQKQNNQSDLNKLK
+344 THQKQNNQSDLSKLK

-376 YKKQLEEKRNLALKS
+376 YKKQLEEKRNLALKN

-416 KAEHVARNEEV
+416 KVERVARDEEV

-449 RDNYDKNNNLFEK
+449 RNNYDKNNDLFED

-470 VQLAK
+470 VRLAK
-475 EEINEQRRID
+475 EQINQQKQLD
-485 QEKAEER
+485 QEKAEEK

-550 NVKITLNSD
+550 NVKITLNND
-559 GKDTKDISVPVPNIK
+559 GKNALVPVPHVD
-574 GEIVDLD
+574 GEVVDLD
-581 TTKQTDP
+581 DTKKNDAP
-588 SNVTEPTEENAA
+588 IDSESNEEDSELKPETEDNS
-600 LDQENET
+600 
-607 NNDKPKKHHYTSG
+607 PKKRHYKSE

-634 TWAYTNNRPNNE
+634 TWAYTNNHSNNE
-646 QKAVVEQSSSHTK
+646 QKASIERSSSNSHVKKNKQSSS
-659 QTSKSNSKQ
+659 KQ
-668 SNKKSDE
+668 SDKKSANEDIAKNKKP
-675 NDAVKKS
+675 NAKS
-682 KSSAKPKVKA
+682 KTKSTP
-692 TQTHLT
+692 THLT

-711 TWAQK
+711 NWAQK

-731 LKKIATIYAN
+731 LKKIATIYSN
-741 PIANL
+741 PIASL

-751 NEDKVQTREIWLN
+751 NEDKAQTRDIWLS

>member
-1 MVGIKEGEK
+1 
-10 IMLLVT
+10 MLLVT

-47 TAVKDYAK
+47 DAVKDYAK
-55 SLEAAGSNV
+55 SLEEADSNV
-64 AFTIFDDEDEDR
+64 TFTIFDDEDEDR
-76 EESSFEAPVLPED
+76 EESSFEAQILPED

-100 DLENENLNRE
+100 DLENENLTRD
-110 QEETVTDLKD
+110 QEETVTTLKD
-120 QIFNELEPSLNEDYE
+120 QIFNELEPSLSDDEED
-135 DSLNED
+135 LNKD
-141 NGFMFNNNQVLE
+141 NGFMFNNNQIL
-153 PEDEEDEVGE
+153 DSDDEVRD
-163 EIPPKNDVSDETADK
+163 EIPPENDVNDETED
-178 NSTAQLNTSNSANP
+178 NSPTEESNSNAATNP
-192 NSYNFVTKS
+192 SLNNVPTQL
-201 PEATPPS
+201 PEEVDA
-208 SLPVLPVQPDQ
+208 LPIQAGQ
-219 VSTTE
+219 TTE
-224 ATHDEVISYG
+224 TETNRSEVISYG

-244 RLPKGYDK
+244 RLPRGYDK

-266 LDNPRDQYDQ
+266 LDNPKDQYDQ

-317 NRVTKEPI
+317 NRVTKESL
-325 DKIVESKTVTK
+325 DKIVEDRTAAQ
-336 IQQLTVKA
+336 IQQLVVKA
-344 TQQKQNNQSDLNKLK
+344 THQKQNNQSDLSKLK

-376 YKKQLEEKRNLALKS
+376 YKKQLEEKRNIALKN

-416 KAEHVARNEEV
+416 KVERVARDEEV

-449 RDNYDKNNNLFEK
+449 RNNYDKNNDLFED
-462 NLKKVQER
+462 NLKKVQEKVR
-470 VQLAK
+470 LAK
-475 EEINEQRRID
+475 EQINQQKLLD
-485 QEKAEER
+485 QEKAEEK

-550 NVKITLNSD
+550 NVKITLNND
-559 GKDTKDISVPVPNIK
+559 GKNALVPVPHVD
-574 GEIVDLD
+574 GEVVDLD
-581 TTKQTDP
+581 DTKKNDAP
-588 SNVTEPTEENAA
+588 IDSESNEEDSELKPETEDNSS
-600 LDQENET
+600 
-607 NNDKPKKHHYTSG
+607 KKHHYKSE

-634 TWAYTNNRPNNE
+634 TWAYTNNHSNNE
-646 QKAVVEQSSSHTK
+646 QKASIERSSSNSHVKKNKQSSS
-659 QTSKSNSKQ
+659 KQ
-668 SNKKSDE
+668 SAKKDIAK
-675 NDAVKKS
+675 NQKTNAKS
-682 KSSAKPKVKA
+682 KTKSTP
-692 TQTHLT
+692 TYLT
-698 RSQAVLKQYRETK
+698 RSQAILKQYRETK

-731 LKKIATIYAN
+731 LKKIATIYSN

-751 NEDKVQTREIWLN
+751 NEDKAQTRDIWLS

-793 GWLARY
+793 GWLVRY

>member
-1 MVGIKEGEK
+1 
-10 IMLLVT
+10 MLLVT

-47 TAVKDYAK
+47 DAVKDYAK
-55 SLEAAGSNV
+55 SLEEADSNV
-64 AFTIFDDEDEDR
+64 TFTIFDDEDEDR
-76 EESSFEAPVLPED
+76 EESSFEAQILPED

-100 DLENENLNRE
+100 DLENENLTRD
-110 QEETVTDLKD
+110 QEETVTTLKD
-120 QIFNELEPSLNEDYE
+120 QIFNELEPSLSDDEED
-135 DSLNED
+135 LNKD
-141 NGFMFNNNQVLE
+141 NGFMFNNNQIL
-153 PEDEEDEVGE
+153 DSDDEVRD
-163 EIPPKNDVSDETADK
+163 EIPPENDVNDETED
-178 NSTAQLNTSNSANP
+178 NSPTEESNSNAATNP
-192 NSYNFVTKS
+192 SLNNVPTQL
-201 PEATPPS
+201 PEEVDA
-208 SLPVLPVQPDQ
+208 LPIQAGQ
-219 VSTTE
+219 TTE
-224 ATHDEVISYG
+224 TETSRSEVISYG

-244 RLPKGYDK
+244 RLPRGYDK

-266 LDNPRDQYDQ
+266 LDNPKDQYDQ

-317 NRVTKEPI
+317 NRVTKESL
-325 DKIVESKTVTK
+325 DKIVEDRTAAQ
-336 IQQLTVKA
+336 IQQLVVKA
-344 TQQKQNNQSDLNKLK
+344 THQKQNNQSDLSKLK

-376 YKKQLEEKRNLALKS
+376 YKKQLEEKRNIALKN
-391 FNDQEELKTRNAN
+391 FNDQEELKTCNAN
-404 EQIDEQLKADKA
+404 EQIDEQLKADKT
-416 KAEHVARNEEV
+416 KVERVARDEEV

-449 RDNYDKNNNLFEK
+449 RNNYDKNNDLFED
-462 NLKKVQER
+462 NLKKVQEKVR
-470 VQLAK
+470 LAK
-475 EEINEQRRID
+475 EQINQQKLLD
-485 QEKAEER
+485 QEKAEEK

-550 NVKITLNSD
+550 NVKITLNND
-559 GKDTKDISVPVPNIK
+559 GKNALVPVPHVD
-574 GEIVDLD
+574 GEVVDLD
-581 TTKQTDP
+581 DTKKNDAP
-588 SNVTEPTEENAA
+588 IDSESNEEDSELKPETEDNS
-600 LDQENET
+600 
-607 NNDKPKKHHYTSG
+607 PKKRHYKSE

-634 TWAYTNNRPNNE
+634 TWAYTNNHSNNE
-646 QKAVVEQSSSHTK
+646 QKASIERSSSNSHVKKNKQSSS
-659 QTSKSNSKQ
+659 KQ
-668 SNKKSDE
+668 SDKKSANEDIAKNKKP
-675 NDAVKKS
+675 NAKS
-682 KSSAKPKVKA
+682 KTKSTP
-692 TQTHLT
+692 TYLT
-698 RSQAVLKQYRETK
+698 RSQAILKQYRETK

-731 LKKIATIYAN
+731 LKKIATIYSN
-741 PIANL
+741 PIASL

-751 NEDKVQTREIWLN
+751 NEDKAQTRDIWLS

>member
-1 MVGIKEGEK
+1 
-10 IMLLVT
+10 MLLVT

-47 TAVKDYAK
+47 DAVKDYAK
-55 SLEAAGSNV
+55 SLEEADSNV
-64 AFTIFDDEDEDR
+64 TFTIFDDEDEDR
-76 EESSFEAPVLPED
+76 EESSFEAQILPED

-100 DLENENLNRE
+100 DLENENLTRD
-110 QEETVTDLKD
+110 QEETVTTLKD
-120 QIFNELEPSLNEDYE
+120 QIFNELEPSLSDDEED
-135 DSLNED
+135 LNKD
-141 NGFMFNNNQVLE
+141 NGFMFNNNQIL
-153 PEDEEDEVGE
+153 DSDDEVRD
-163 EIPPKNDVSDETADK
+163 EIPPENDVNDETED
-178 NSTAQLNTSNSANP
+178 NSPTEESNSNAATNP
-192 NSYNFVTKS
+192 SLNNVPTQL
-201 PEATPPS
+201 PEEVDA
-208 SLPVLPVQPDQ
+208 LPIQAGQ
-219 VSTTE
+219 TTE
-224 ATHDEVISYG
+224 TETNRSEVISYG

-244 RLPKGYDK
+244 RLPRGYDK
-252 NQFALNNIR
+252 NQFALDNIR

-266 LDNPRDQYDQ
+266 LDNPKDQYEQ
-276 ALNDKIDQALRDY
+276 ELNDKINQALRDY

-317 NRVTKEPI
+317 NRVTKESL
-325 DKIVESKTVTK
+325 DKIVEDRTAAQ
-336 IQQLTVKA
+336 IQQLIVKA
-344 TQQKQNNQSDLNKLK
+344 THQKQNNQSDLSKLK

-376 YKKQLEEKRNLALKS
+376 YKKQLEEKRNIALKN

-416 KAEHVARNEEV
+416 KVERVARDEEV

-449 RDNYDKNNNLFEK
+449 RNNYDKNNDLFED
-462 NLKKVQER
+462 NLKKVQEKVR
-470 VQLAK
+470 LAK
-475 EEINEQRRID
+475 EQINQQKLLD
-485 QEKAEER
+485 QEKAEEK

-550 NVKITLNSD
+550 NVKITLNND
-559 GKDTKDISVPVPNIK
+559 GKNALVPVPHVD
-574 GEIVDLD
+574 GEVVDLD
-581 TTKQTDP
+581 DTKKNDAP
-588 SNVTEPTEENAA
+588 IDSESNEEDSELKPETEDNSS
-600 LDQENET
+600 
-607 NNDKPKKHHYTSG
+607 KKHHYKSE

-634 TWAYTNNRPNNE
+634 TWAYTNNHSNNE
-646 QKAVVEQSSSHTK
+646 QKASIERSSSNSHVKKNKQSSS
-659 QTSKSNSKQ
+659 KQ
-668 SNKKSDE
+668 SAKKDIAK
-675 NDAVKKS
+675 NQKTNAKS
-682 KSSAKPKVKA
+682 KTKSTP
-692 TQTHLT
+692 TYLT
-698 RSQAVLKQYRETK
+698 RSQAILKQYRETK

-731 LKKIATIYAN
+731 LKKIATIYSN
-741 PIANL
+741 PIASL

-751 NEDKVQTREIWLN
+751 NEDKAQTRDIWLS

>member
-1 MVGIKEGEK
+1 MVGVKEGEK

-47 TAVKDYAK
+47 DAVKDYAK
-55 SLEAAGSNV
+55 SLEEADSNV
-64 AFTIFDDEDEDR
+64 TFTIFDDEDEDR
-76 EESSFEAPVLPED
+76 EESSFEAQILPED

-100 DLENENLNRE
+100 DLENENLTRD
-110 QEETVTDLKD
+110 QEETVTTLKD
-120 QIFNELEPSLNEDYE
+120 QIFNELEPSLSDDEED
-135 DSLNED
+135 LNKD
-141 NGFMFNNNQVLE
+141 NGFMFNNNQIL
-153 PEDEEDEVGE
+153 DSDDEVRD
-163 EIPPKNDVSDETADK
+163 EIPPENDVNDETED
-178 NSTAQLNTSNSANP
+178 NSPTEESNSNAATNP
-192 NSYNFVTKS
+192 SLNNVPTQL
-201 PEATPPS
+201 PEEVDA
-208 SLPVLPVQPDQ
+208 LPIQAGQ
-219 VSTTE
+219 TTE
-224 ATHDEVISYG
+224 TETSRSEVISYG

-244 RLPKGYDK
+244 RLPRGYDK

-266 LDNPRDQYDQ
+266 LDNPKDQYDQ

-317 NRVTKEPI
+317 NRVTKESL
-325 DKIVESKTVTK
+325 DKIVEDRTAAQ
-336 IQQLTVKA
+336 IQQLVVKA
-344 TQQKQNNQSDLNKLK
+344 THQKQNNQSDLSKLK

-376 YKKQLEEKRNLALKS
+376 YKKQLEEKRNIALKN

-416 KAEHVARNEEV
+416 KVERVARDEEV

-449 RDNYDKNNNLFEK
+449 RNNYDKNNDLFED
-462 NLKKVQER
+462 NLKKVQEKVR
-470 VQLAK
+470 LAK
-475 EEINEQRRID
+475 EQINQQKLLD
-485 QEKAEER
+485 QEKAEEK

-550 NVKITLNSD
+550 NVKITLNND
-559 GKDTKDISVPVPNIK
+559 GKNALVPVPHVD

-581 TTKQTDP
+581 DTKKNDAP
-588 SNVTEPTEENAA
+588 IDSESNEEDSELKPETEDNS
-600 LDQENET
+600 
-607 NNDKPKKHHYTSG
+607 PKKHHYKSE

-634 TWAYTNNRPNNE
+634 TWAYTNNHSNNE
-646 QKAVVEQSSSHTK
+646 QKASIERSSSNSHVKKNKQSSS
-659 QTSKSNSKQ
+659 KQ
-668 SNKKSDE
+668 SDKKSANEDIAKNKKP
-675 NDAVKKS
+675 NAKS
-682 KSSAKPKVKA
+682 KTKSTP
-692 TQTHLT
+692 THLT
-698 RSQAVLKQYRETK
+698 RSQAILKQYRETK

-731 LKKIATIYAN
+731 LKKIATIYSN
-741 PIANL
+741 PIASL

-751 NEDKVQTREIWLN
+751 NEDKAQTRDIWLS

>member
-1 MVGIKEGEK
+1 MVGVKEGEK

-47 TAVKDYAK
+47 DAVKDYAK
-55 SLEAAGSNV
+55 SLEEADSNV
-64 AFTIFDDEDEDR
+64 TFTIFDDEDEDR
-76 EESSFEAPVLPED
+76 EESSFEAQILPED

-100 DLENENLNRE
+100 DLENENLTRD
-110 QEETVTDLKD
+110 QEETVTTLKD
-120 QIFNELEPSLNEDYE
+120 QIFNELEPSLSDDEED
-135 DSLNED
+135 LNKD
-141 NGFMFNNNQVLE
+141 NGFMFNNNQIL
-153 PEDEEDEVGE
+153 DSDDEVRD
-163 EIPPKNDVSDETADK
+163 EIPPENDVNDETED
-178 NSTAQLNTSNSANP
+178 NSPTEESNSNAATNP
-192 NSYNFVTKS
+192 SLNNVPTQL
-201 PEATPPS
+201 PEEVDA
-208 SLPVLPVQPDQ
+208 LPIQAGQ
-219 VSTTE
+219 TTE
-224 ATHDEVISYG
+224 TETNRSEVISYG

-244 RLPKGYDK
+244 RLPRGYDK
-252 NQFALNNIR
+252 NQFALDNIR

-266 LDNPRDQYDQ
+266 LDNPKDQYEQ
-276 ALNDKIDQALRDY
+276 ELNDKINQALRDY

-317 NRVTKEPI
+317 NRVTKESL
-325 DKIVESKTVTK
+325 DKIVEGRTEAQ
-336 IQQLTVKA
+336 IQQLVVKA
-344 TQQKQNNQSDLNKLK
+344 TQQKQNNQSDLSKLK

-376 YKKQLEEKRNLALKS
+376 YKKQLEEKRNLALKN

-416 KAEHVARNEEV
+416 KVERVARDEEV

-449 RDNYDKNNNLFEK
+449 RNNYDKNNDLFED
-462 NLKKVQER
+462 NLKKVQEKVR
-470 VQLAK
+470 LAK
-475 EEINEQRRID
+475 EQINQQKLLD
-485 QEKAEER
+485 QEKAEEK

-550 NVKITLNSD
+550 NVKITLNND
-559 GKDTKDISVPVPNIK
+559 GKNALVPVPHVD

-581 TTKQTDP
+581 DTKKNDAP
-588 SNVTEPTEENAA
+588 IDSESNEEDSELKPETEDNS
-600 LDQENET
+600 
-607 NNDKPKKHHYTSG
+607 PKKHHYKSE

-634 TWAYTNNRPNNE
+634 TWAYTNNHSNNE
-646 QKAVVEQSSSHTK
+646 QKASIERSSSNSHVKKNKQSSS
-659 QTSKSNSKQ
+659 KQ
-668 SNKKSDE
+668 SAKKDIAK
-675 NDAVKKS
+675 NQKTNAKS
-682 KSSAKPKVKA
+682 KTKSTP
-692 TQTHLT
+692 TYLT
-698 RSQAVLKQYRETK
+698 RSQAILKQYRETK

-731 LKKIATIYAN
+731 LKKIATIYSN
-741 PIANL
+741 PIASL

-751 NEDKVQTREIWLN
+751 NEDKAQTRDIWLS

>member
-1 MVGIKEGEK
+1 
-10 IMLLVT
+10 MLLVT

-47 TAVKDYAK
+47 DAVKDYAK
-55 SLEAAGSNV
+55 SLEEADSNV
-64 AFTIFDDEDEDR
+64 TFTIFDDEDEDR
-76 EESSFEAPVLPED
+76 EESSFEAQILPED

-100 DLENENLNRE
+100 DLENENLTRD
-110 QEETVTDLKD
+110 QEETVTTLKD
-120 QIFNELEPSLNEDYE
+120 QIFNELEPSLSDDEED
-135 DSLNED
+135 LNKD
-141 NGFMFNNNQVLE
+141 NGFMFNNNQIL
-153 PEDEEDEVGE
+153 DSDDEVRD
-163 EIPPKNDVSDETADK
+163 EIPPENDVNDETED
-178 NSTAQLNTSNSANP
+178 NSPTEESNSNAATNP
-192 NSYNFVTKS
+192 SLNNVPTQL
-201 PEATPPS
+201 PEEVDA
-208 SLPVLPVQPDQ
+208 LPIQAGQ
-219 VSTTE
+219 TTE
-224 ATHDEVISYG
+224 TETSRSEVISYG

-244 RLPKGYDK
+244 RLPRGYDK

-266 LDNPRDQYDQ
+266 LDNPKDQYDQ

-317 NRVTKEPI
+317 NRVTKESL
-325 DKIVESKTVTK
+325 DKIVEDRTAAQ
-336 IQQLTVKA
+336 IQQLVVKA
-344 TQQKQNNQSDLNKLK
+344 TQQKQNNQSDLSKLK

-376 YKKQLEEKRNLALKS
+376 YKKQLEEKRNLALKN

-416 KAEHVARNEEV
+416 KVERVARDEEV

-449 RDNYDKNNNLFEK
+449 RNNYDKNNDLFED
-462 NLKKVQER
+462 NLKKVQEKVR
-470 VQLAK
+470 LAK
-475 EEINEQRRID
+475 EQINQQKLLD
-485 QEKAEER
+485 QEKAEEK

-550 NVKITLNSD
+550 NVKITLNND
-559 GKDTKDISVPVPNIK
+559 GKNALVPVPHVD
-574 GEIVDLD
+574 GEVVDLD
-581 TTKQTDP
+581 DTKKNDAP
-588 SNVTEPTEENAA
+588 IDSESNEEDSELKPETEDNS
-600 LDQENET
+600 
-607 NNDKPKKHHYTSG
+607 PKKRHYKSE

-634 TWAYTNNRPNNE
+634 TWAYTNNHSNNE
-646 QKAVVEQSSSHTK
+646 QKASIERSSSNSHVKKNKQSSS
-659 QTSKSNSKQ
+659 KQ
-668 SNKKSDE
+668 SDKKSANEDIAKNKKP
-675 NDAVKKS
+675 NAKS
-682 KSSAKPKVKA
+682 KTKSTP
-692 TQTHLT
+692 TYLT
-698 RSQAVLKQYRETK
+698 RSQAILKQYRETK

-731 LKKIATIYAN
+731 LKKIATIYSN
-741 PIANL
+741 PIASL

-751 NEDKVQTREIWLN
+751 NEDKAQTRDIWLS

>member
-1 MVGIKEGEK
+1 
-10 IMLLVT
+10 MLLVT

-47 TAVKDYAK
+47 DAVKDYAK
-55 SLEAAGSNV
+55 SLEKADSNV
-64 AFTIFDDEDEDR
+64 TFTIFDDEDEDR
-76 EESSFEAPVLPED
+76 EESSFEAQILPED

-100 DLENENLNRE
+100 DLENENLTRD
-110 QEETVTDLKD
+110 QEETVTTLKD
-120 QIFNELEPSLNEDYE
+120 QIFNELEPSLSDDEED
-135 DSLNED
+135 LNKD
-141 NGFMFNNNQVLE
+141 NGFMFNNNQIL
-153 PEDEEDEVGE
+153 DSDDEVRD
-163 EIPPKNDVSDETADK
+163 EIPPENDVNDETED
-178 NSTAQLNTSNSANP
+178 NSPTEESNSNAATNP
-192 NSYNFVTKS
+192 SLNNVPTQL
-201 PEATPPS
+201 PEEVDA
-208 SLPVLPVQPDQ
+208 LPIQAGQ
-219 VSTTE
+219 TTE
-224 ATHDEVISYG
+224 TETSRSEVISYG

-244 RLPKGYDK
+244 RLPRGYDK

-266 LDNPRDQYDQ
+266 LDNPKDQYDQ

-317 NRVTKEPI
+317 NRVTKESL
-325 DKIVESKTVTK
+325 DKIVEDRTAAQ
-336 IQQLTVKA
+336 IQQLVVKA
-344 TQQKQNNQSDLNKLK
+344 THQKQNNQSDLSKLK

-376 YKKQLEEKRNLALKS
+376 YKKQLEEKRNIALKN

-416 KAEHVARNEEV
+416 KVERVARDEEV

-449 RDNYDKNNNLFEK
+449 RNNYDKNNDLFED
-462 NLKKVQER
+462 NLKKVQEKVR
-470 VQLAK
+470 LAK
-475 EEINEQRRID
+475 EQINQQKLLD
-485 QEKAEER
+485 QEKAEEK

-550 NVKITLNSD
+550 NVKITLNND
-559 GKDTKDISVPVPNIK
+559 GKNALVPVPHVD

-581 TTKQTDP
+581 DTKKNDAP
-588 SNVTEPTEENAA
+588 IDSESNEEDSELKPETEDNS
-600 LDQENET
+600 
-607 NNDKPKKHHYTSG
+607 PKKHHYKSE
-620 IISLVCLAAAALGG
+620 IISLVCLAAATLGG
-634 TWAYTNNRPNNE
+634 TWAYTNNHSNNE
-646 QKAVVEQSSSHTK
+646 QKASIERSSSNSHVKKNKQSSS
-659 QTSKSNSKQ
+659 KQ
-668 SNKKSDE
+668 SAKKDIAK
-675 NDAVKKS
+675 NQKTNAKS
-682 KSSAKPKVKA
+682 KTKSTP
-692 TQTHLT
+692 TYLT
-698 RSQAVLKQYRETK
+698 RSQAILKQYRETK

-731 LKKIATIYAN
+731 LKKIATIYSN
-741 PIANL
+741 PIASL

-751 NEDKVQTREIWLN
+751 NEDKAQTRDIWLS

>member
-1 MVGIKEGEK
+1 MVGVKEGEK

-47 TAVKDYAK
+47 DAVKDYAK
-55 SLEAAGSNV
+55 SLEEADSNV
-64 AFTIFDDEDEDR
+64 TFTIFDDEDEDR
-76 EESSFEAPVLPED
+76 EESSFEAQILPED

-100 DLENENLNRE
+100 DLENENLTRD
-110 QEETVTDLKD
+110 QEETVTTLKD
-120 QIFNELEPSLNEDYE
+120 QIFNELEPSLSDDEED
-135 DSLNED
+135 LNKD
-141 NGFMFNNNQVLE
+141 NGFMFNNNQIL
-153 PEDEEDEVGE
+153 DSDDEVRD
-163 EIPPKNDVSDETADK
+163 EIPPENDETED
-178 NSTAQLNTSNSANP
+178 NSPTEESNSNAATNP
-192 NSYNFVTKS
+192 SLNNVPTQL
-201 PEATPPS
+201 PEEVDA
-208 SLPVLPVQPDQ
+208 LPIQAGQ
-219 VSTTE
+219 TTE
-224 ATHDEVISYG
+224 TETSRSEVISYG

-244 RLPKGYDK
+244 RLPRGYDK

-266 LDNPRDQYDQ
+266 LDNPKDQYDQ

-317 NRVTKEPI
+317 NRVTKESL
-325 DKIVESKTVTK
+325 DKIVEGRTAAQ
-336 IQQLTVKA
+336 IQQLAVKA
-344 TQQKQNNQSDLNKLK
+344 THQKQNNQSDLSKLK

-376 YKKQLEEKRNLALKS
+376 YKKQLEEKRNLALKN

-416 KAEHVARNEEV
+416 KVERVARDEEV

-449 RDNYDKNNNLFEK
+449 RNNYDKNNDLFED

-470 VQLAK
+470 VRLAK
-475 EEINEQRRID
+475 EQINQQKQLD
-485 QEKAEER
+485 QEKAEEK

-550 NVKITLNSD
+550 NVKITLNND
-559 GKDTKDISVPVPNIK
+559 GKNALVPVPHVD
-574 GEIVDLD
+574 GEVVDLD
-581 TTKQTDP
+581 DTKKNDAP
-588 SNVTEPTEENAA
+588 IDSESNEEDSELKPETEDNS
-600 LDQENET
+600 
-607 NNDKPKKHHYTSG
+607 PKKRHYKSE

-634 TWAYTNNRPNNE
+634 TWAYTNNHSNNE
-646 QKAVVEQSSSHTK
+646 QKASIERSSSNSHVKKNKQSSS
-659 QTSKSNSKQ
+659 KQ
-668 SNKKSDE
+668 SDKKSANEDIAKNKKP
-675 NDAVKKS
+675 NAKS
-682 KSSAKPKVKA
+682 KTKSTP
-692 TQTHLT
+692 THLT

-711 TWAQK
+711 NWAQK

-731 LKKIATIYAN
+731 LKKIATIYSN
-741 PIANL
+741 PIASL

-751 NEDKVQTREIWLN
+751 NEDKAQTRDIWLS

>member
-1 MVGIKEGEK
+1 
-10 IMLLVT
+10 MLLVT

-47 TAVKDYAK
+47 DAVKDYAK
-55 SLEAAGSNV
+55 SLEEADSNV
-64 AFTIFDDEDEDR
+64 TFTIFDDEDEDR
-76 EESSFEAPVLPED
+76 EESSFEAQILPED

-100 DLENENLNRE
+100 DLENENLTRD
-110 QEETVTDLKD
+110 QEETVTTLKD
-120 QIFNELEPSLNEDYE
+120 QIFNELEPSLSDDEED
-135 DSLNED
+135 LNKD
-141 NGFMFNNNQVLE
+141 NGFMFNNNQIL
-153 PEDEEDEVGE
+153 DSDDEVRD
-163 EIPPKNDVSDETADK
+163 EIPPENDVNDETED
-178 NSTAQLNTSNSANP
+178 NSPTEESNSNAATNP
-192 NSYNFVTKS
+192 SLNNVPTQL
-201 PEATPPS
+201 PEEVDA
-208 SLPVLPVQPDQ
+208 LPIQAGQ
-219 VSTTE
+219 TTE
-224 ATHDEVISYG
+224 TETSRSEVISYG

-244 RLPKGYDK
+244 RLPRGYDK

-266 LDNPRDQYDQ
+266 LDNPKDQYDQ

-317 NRVTKEPI
+317 NRVTKESL
-325 DKIVESKTVTK
+325 DKIVEGRTAAQ
-336 IQQLTVKA
+336 IQQLVVKA
-344 TQQKQNNQSDLNKLK
+344 TQQKQNNQSDLSKLK

-376 YKKQLEEKRNLALKS
+376 YKKQLEEKRNLALKN

-416 KAEHVARNEEV
+416 KVERVARDEEV

-449 RDNYDKNNNLFEK
+449 RNNYDKNNDLFED
-462 NLKKVQER
+462 NLKKVQEK

-475 EEINEQRRID
+475 EQINQQKQLD
-485 QEKAEER
+485 QEKAEEK

-550 NVKITLNSD
+550 NVKITLNND
-559 GKDTKDISVPVPNIK
+559 GKNALVPVPHVD

-581 TTKQTDP
+581 DTKKNDAP
-588 SNVTEPTEENAA
+588 IDSESNEEDSELKPETEDNS
-600 LDQENET
+600 
-607 NNDKPKKHHYTSG
+607 PKKHHYKSE

-634 TWAYTNNRPNNE
+634 TWAYTNNHSNNE
-646 QKAVVEQSSSHTK
+646 QKASIERSSSNSHVKKNKQSSS
-659 QTSKSNSKQ
+659 KQ
-668 SNKKSDE
+668 SAKKDIAK
-675 NDAVKKS
+675 NQKTNAKS
-682 KSSAKPKVKA
+682 KTKSTP
-692 TQTHLT
+692 TYLT
-698 RSQAVLKQYRETK
+698 RSQAILKQYRETK

-731 LKKIATIYAN
+731 LKKIATIYSN
-741 PIANL
+741 PIVSL

-751 NEDKVQTREIWLN
+751 NEDKAQTRDIWLS

>member
-1 MVGIKEGEK
+1 
-10 IMLLVT
+10 MLLVT

-47 TAVKDYAK
+47 DAVKDYAK
-55 SLEAAGSNV
+55 TLEEADSNV
-64 AFTIFDDEDEDR
+64 TFTIFDDEDEDR
-76 EESSFEAPVLPED
+76 EESSFEAQILPED

-100 DLENENLNRE
+100 DLENENLTRD
-110 QEETVTDLKD
+110 QEETVTTLKD
-120 QIFNELEPSLNEDYE
+120 QIFNELEPSLSDDEED
-135 DSLNED
+135 LNKD
-141 NGFMFNNNQVLE
+141 NGFMFNNNQIL
-153 PEDEEDEVGE
+153 DSDDEVRD
-163 EIPPKNDVSDETADK
+163 EIPPENDVNDETED
-178 NSTAQLNTSNSANP
+178 NSPTEESNSNAATNP
-192 NSYNFVTKS
+192 SLNNVPTQL
-201 PEATPPS
+201 PEEVDA
-208 SLPVLPVQPDQ
+208 LPIQAGQ
-219 VSTTE
+219 TTE
-224 ATHDEVISYG
+224 TETSRSEVISYG

-244 RLPKGYDK
+244 RLPRGYDK

-266 LDNPRDQYDQ
+266 LDNPKDQYDQ

-317 NRVTKEPI
+317 NRVTKESL
-325 DKIVESKTVTK
+325 DKIVEGRTAAQ
-336 IQQLTVKA
+336 IQQLVVKA
-344 TQQKQNNQSDLNKLK
+344 TQQKQNNQSDLSKLK

-376 YKKQLEEKRNLALKS
+376 YKKQLEEKRNLALKN

-416 KAEHVARNEEV
+416 KVERVARDEEV

-449 RDNYDKNNNLFEK
+449 RNNYDKNNDLFED
-462 NLKKVQER
+462 NLKKVQEKVR
-470 VQLAK
+470 LAK
-475 EEINEQRRID
+475 EQINQQKQLD
-485 QEKAEER
+485 QEKAEEK

-550 NVKITLNSD
+550 NVKITLNND
-559 GKDTKDISVPVPNIK
+559 GKNALVPVPHVD

-581 TTKQTDP
+581 DTKKNDAP
-588 SNVTEPTEENAA
+588 IDSESNEEDSELKPETEDNS
-600 LDQENET
+600 
-607 NNDKPKKHHYTSG
+607 PKKHHYKSE
-620 IISLVCLAAAALGG
+620 IISLVCLAAATLGG
-634 TWAYTNNRPNNE
+634 TWAYTNNHSNNE
-646 QKAVVEQSSSHTK
+646 QKASIERSSSNSHVKKNKQSSS
-659 QTSKSNSKQ
+659 KQ
-668 SNKKSDE
+668 SAKKDIAK
-675 NDAVKKS
+675 NQKTNAKS
-682 KSSAKPKVKA
+682 KTKSTP
-692 TQTHLT
+692 TYLT
-698 RSQAVLKQYRETK
+698 RSQAILKQYRETK

-731 LKKIATIYAN
+731 LKKIATIYSN
-741 PIANL
+741 PIASL

-751 NEDKVQTREIWLN
+751 NEDKAQTRDIWLS

>member
-1 MVGIKEGEK
+1 
-10 IMLLVT
+10 MLLVT

-47 TAVKDYAK
+47 DAVKDYAK
-55 SLEAAGSNV
+55 SLEEADSNV
-64 AFTIFDDEDEDR
+64 TFTIFDDEDEDR
-76 EESSFEAPVLPED
+76 EESSFEAQILPED

-100 DLENENLNRE
+100 DLENENLTRD
-110 QEETVTDLKD
+110 QEETVTTLKD
-120 QIFNELEPSLNEDYE
+120 QIFNELEPSLSDDEED
-135 DSLNED
+135 LNKD
-141 NGFMFNNNQVLE
+141 NGFMFNNNQIL
-153 PEDEEDEVGE
+153 DSDDEVRD
-163 EIPPKNDVSDETADK
+163 EIPPENDVNDETED
-178 NSTAQLNTSNSANP
+178 NSPTEESNSNAATNP
-192 NSYNFVTKS
+192 SLNNVPTQL
-201 PEATPPS
+201 PEEVDA
-208 SLPVLPVQPDQ
+208 LPIQAGQ
-219 VSTTE
+219 TTE
-224 ATHDEVISYG
+224 TETNRSEVISYG

-244 RLPKGYDK
+244 RLPRGYDK
-252 NQFALNNIR
+252 NQFALDNIR

-266 LDNPRDQYDQ
+266 LDNPKDQYEQ
-276 ALNDKIDQALRDY
+276 ELNDKINQALRDY

-317 NRVTKEPI
+317 NRVTKESL
-325 DKIVESKTVTK
+325 DKIVEGRTEAQ
-336 IQQLTVKA
+336 IQQLVVKA
-344 TQQKQNNQSDLNKLK
+344 TQQKQNNQSDLSKLK

-376 YKKQLEEKRNLALKS
+376 YKKQLEEKRNLALKN

-416 KAEHVARNEEV
+416 KVERVARDEEV

-449 RDNYDKNNNLFEK
+449 RNNYDKNNDLFED
-462 NLKKVQER
+462 NLKKVQEKVR
-470 VQLAK
+470 LAK
-475 EEINEQRRID
+475 EQINQQKLLD
-485 QEKAEER
+485 QEKAEEK

-550 NVKITLNSD
+550 NVKITLNND
-559 GKDTKDISVPVPNIK
+559 GKNALVPVPHVD
-574 GEIVDLD
+574 GEVVDLD
-581 TTKQTDP
+581 DTKKNDAP
-588 SNVTEPTEENAA
+588 IDSESNEEDSELKPETEDNSS
-600 LDQENET
+600 
-607 NNDKPKKHHYTSG
+607 KKHHYKSE

-634 TWAYTNNRPNNE
+634 TWAYTNNHSNNE
-646 QKAVVEQSSSHTK
+646 QKASIERSSSNSHVKKNKQSSS
-659 QTSKSNSKQ
+659 KQ
-668 SNKKSDE
+668 SAKKDIAK
-675 NDAVKKS
+675 NQKTNAKS
-682 KSSAKPKVKA
+682 KTKSTP
-692 TQTHLT
+692 TYLT
-698 RSQAVLKQYRETK
+698 RSQAILKQYRETK

-731 LKKIATIYAN
+731 LKKIATIYSN

-751 NEDKVQTREIWLN
+751 NEDKAQTRDIWLS

-793 GWLARY
+793 GWLVRY

>member
-1 MVGIKEGEK
+1 MVGVKEGEK

-47 TAVKDYAK
+47 DAVKDYAK
-55 SLEAAGSNV
+55 SLEEADSNV
-64 AFTIFDDEDEDR
+64 TFTIFDDEDEDR
-76 EESSFEAPVLPED
+76 EESSFEAQILPED

-100 DLENENLNRE
+100 DLENENLTRD
-110 QEETVTDLKD
+110 QEETVTTLKD
-120 QIFNELEPSLNEDYE
+120 QIFNELEPSLSDDEED
-135 DSLNED
+135 LNKD
-141 NGFMFNNNQVLE
+141 NGFMFNNNQIL
-153 PEDEEDEVGE
+153 DSDDEVRD
-163 EIPPKNDVSDETADK
+163 EIPPENDVNDETED
-178 NSTAQLNTSNSANP
+178 NSPTEESNSNAATNP
-192 NSYNFVTKS
+192 SLNNVPTQL
-201 PEATPPS
+201 PEEVDA
-208 SLPVLPVQPDQ
+208 LPIQAGQ
-219 VSTTE
+219 TTE
-224 ATHDEVISYG
+224 TETSRSEVISYG

-244 RLPKGYDK
+244 RLPRGYDK

-266 LDNPRDQYDQ
+266 LDNPKDQYDQ

-317 NRVTKEPI
+317 NRVTKESL
-325 DKIVESKTVTK
+325 DKIVEDRTAAQ
-336 IQQLTVKA
+336 IQQLVVKA
-344 TQQKQNNQSDLNKLK
+344 THQKQNNQSDLSKLK

-376 YKKQLEEKRNLALKS
+376 YKKQLEEKRNIALKN

-416 KAEHVARNEEV
+416 KVERVARDEEV

-449 RDNYDKNNNLFEK
+449 RNNYDKNNDLFED
-462 NLKKVQER
+462 NLKKVQEKVR
-470 VQLAK
+470 LAK
-475 EEINEQRRID
+475 EQINQQKLLD
-485 QEKAEER
+485 QEKAEEK

-550 NVKITLNSD
+550 NVKITLNND
-559 GKDTKDISVPVPNIK
+559 GKNALVPVPHVD
-574 GEIVDLD
+574 GEVVDLD
-581 TTKQTDP
+581 DTKKNDAP
-588 SNVTEPTEENAA
+588 IDSESNEEDSELKPETEDNS
-600 LDQENET
+600 
-607 NNDKPKKHHYTSG
+607 PKKRHYKSE

-634 TWAYTNNRPNNE
+634 TWAYTNNHSNNE
-646 QKAVVEQSSSHTK
+646 QKASIERSSSNSHVKKNKQSSS
-659 QTSKSNSKQ
+659 KQ
-668 SNKKSDE
+668 SDKKSANEDIAKNKKP
-675 NDAVKKS
+675 NAKS
-682 KSSAKPKVKA
+682 KTKSTP
-692 TQTHLT
+692 THLT

-731 LKKIATIYAN
+731 LKKIATIYSN
-741 PIANL
+741 PIASL

-751 NEDKVQTREIWLN
+751 NEDKAQTRDIWLS

-793 GWLARY
+793 GWLVRY

>member
-1 MVGIKEGEK
+1 
-10 IMLLVT
+10 MLLVT

-47 TAVKDYAK
+47 DAVKDYAK
-55 SLEAAGSNV
+55 SLEEADSNV
-64 AFTIFDDEDEDR
+64 TFTIFDDEDEDR
-76 EESSFEAPVLPED
+76 EESSFEAQILPED

-100 DLENENLNRE
+100 DLENENLTRD
-110 QEETVTDLKD
+110 QEETVTTLKD
-120 QIFNELEPSLNEDYE
+120 QIFNELEPSLSDDEED
-135 DSLNED
+135 LNKD
-141 NGFMFNNNQVLE
+141 NGFMFNNNQIL
-153 PEDEEDEVGE
+153 DSDDEVRD
-163 EIPPKNDVSDETADK
+163 EIPPENDVNDETED
-178 NSTAQLNTSNSANP
+178 NSPTEESNSNAATNP
-192 NSYNFVTKS
+192 SLNNVPTQL
-201 PEATPPS
+201 PEEVDA
-208 SLPVLPVQPDQ
+208 LPIQAGQ
-219 VSTTE
+219 TTE
-224 ATHDEVISYG
+224 TETNRSEVISYG

-244 RLPKGYDK
+244 RLPRGYDK
-252 NQFALNNIR
+252 NQFALDNIR

-266 LDNPRDQYDQ
+266 LDNPKDQYEQ
-276 ALNDKIDQALRDY
+276 ELNDKINQALRDY

-317 NRVTKEPI
+317 NRVTKESL
-325 DKIVESKTVTK
+325 DKIVEGRTEAQ
-336 IQQLTVKA
+336 IQQLVVKA
-344 TQQKQNNQSDLNKLK
+344 TQQKQNNQSDLSKLK

-376 YKKQLEEKRNLALKS
+376 YKKQLEEKRNLALKN

-416 KAEHVARNEEV
+416 KVERVARDEEV

-449 RDNYDKNNNLFEK
+449 RNNYDKNNDLFED
-462 NLKKVQER
+462 NLKKVQEKVR
-470 VQLAK
+470 LAK
-475 EEINEQRRID
+475 EQINQQKLLD
-485 QEKAEER
+485 QEKAEEK

-550 NVKITLNSD
+550 NVKITLNND
-559 GKDTKDISVPVPNIK
+559 GKNALVPVPHVD
-574 GEIVDLD
+574 GEVVDLD
-581 TTKQTDP
+581 DTKKNDAP
-588 SNVTEPTEENAA
+588 IDSESNEEDSELKPETEDNSS
-600 LDQENET
+600 
-607 NNDKPKKHHYTSG
+607 KKHHYKSE

-634 TWAYTNNRPNNE
+634 TWAYTNNHSNNE
-646 QKAVVEQSSSHTK
+646 QKASIERSSSNSHVKKNKQSSS
-659 QTSKSNSKQ
+659 KQ
-668 SNKKSDE
+668 SAKKDIAK
-675 NDAVKKS
+675 NQKTNAKS
-682 KSSAKPKVKA
+682 KTKSTP
-692 TQTHLT
+692 THLT

-731 LKKIATIYAN
+731 LKKIATIYSN
-741 PIANL
+741 PIASL

-751 NEDKVQTREIWLN
+751 NEDKAQTRDIWLS

>member
-1 MVGIKEGEK
+1 MVGVKEGEK

-47 TAVKDYAK
+47 DAVKDYAK
-55 SLEAAGSNV
+55 TLEEADSNV
-64 AFTIFDDEDEDR
+64 TFTIFDDEDEDR
-76 EESSFEAPVLPED
+76 EESSFEAQILPED

-100 DLENENLNRE
+100 DLENENLTRD
-110 QEETVTDLKD
+110 QEETVTTLKD
-120 QIFNELEPSLNEDYE
+120 QIFNELEPSLNDDED
-135 DSLNED
+135 DLNED
-141 NGFMFNNNQVLE
+141 NGFMFNSNQIL
-153 PEDEEDEVGE
+153 DSDDEVRD
-163 EIPPKNDVSDETADK
+163 EIPPENDVNDETED
-178 NSTAQLNTSNSANP
+178 NSPTEESNSNAAANP
-192 NSYNFVTKS
+192 SLNNVPTQLPEKVGAS
-201 PEATPPS
+201 PIQAG
-208 SLPVLPVQPDQ
+208 Q
-219 VSTTE
+219 TTE
-224 ATHDEVISYG
+224 TETSRSEVISYG

-244 RLPKGYDK
+244 RLPRGYDK

-266 LDNPRDQYDQ
+266 LDNPKDQYDQ

-303 KSKAAIVDRLKEAY
+303 KSKAAILDRLKEAY
-317 NRVTKEPI
+317 NRVTKESL
-325 DKIVESKTVTK
+325 DKIVEGRTAAQ
-336 IQQLTVKA
+336 IQQLVVKA
-344 TQQKQNNQSDLNKLK
+344 TQQKQNNQSDLSKLK

-376 YKKQLEEKRNLALKS
+376 YKKQLEEKRNLALKN

-416 KAEHVARNEEV
+416 KVERVARDEEV

-449 RDNYDKNNNLFEK
+449 RNNYDKNNDLFED
-462 NLKKVQER
+462 NLKKVQEKVR
-470 VQLAK
+470 LAK
-475 EEINEQRRID
+475 EQINQQKQLD
-485 QEKAEER
+485 QEKAEEK

-550 NVKITLNSD
+550 NVKITLNND
-559 GKDTKDISVPVPNIK
+559 GKNALVPVPHVD

-581 TTKQTDP
+581 DTKKNDAP
-588 SNVTEPTEENAA
+588 IDSESNEEDSELKPETEDNS
-600 LDQENET
+600 
-607 NNDKPKKHHYTSG
+607 PKKRHYKSE

-634 TWAYTNNRPNNE
+634 TWAYTNNHSNNE
-646 QKAVVEQSSSHTK
+646 QKASIERSSSNSHVKKNKQSSS
-659 QTSKSNSKQ
+659 KQ
-668 SNKKSDE
+668 SDKKSANEDIAKNKKT
-675 NDAVKKS
+675 NAKS
-682 KSSAKPKVKA
+682 KTKSTP
-692 TQTHLT
+692 THLT

-711 TWAQK
+711 NWAQK

-731 LKKIATIYAN
+731 LKKIATIYSN

-751 NEDKVQTREIWLN
+751 NEDKAQTRDIWLS

>member
-1 MVGIKEGEK
+1 
-10 IMLLVT
+10 MLLVT

-47 TAVKDYAK
+47 DAVKDYAK
-55 SLEAAGSNV
+55 SLEEADSNV
-64 AFTIFDDEDEDR
+64 TFTIFDDEDEDR
-76 EESSFEAPVLPED
+76 EESSFEAQILPED

-100 DLENENLNRE
+100 DLENENLTRD
-110 QEETVTDLKD
+110 QEETVTTLKD
-120 QIFNELEPSLNEDYE
+120 QIFNELEPSLSDDEED
-135 DSLNED
+135 LNKD
-141 NGFMFNNNQVLE
+141 NGFMFNNNQIL
-153 PEDEEDEVGE
+153 DSDDEVRD
-163 EIPPKNDVSDETADK
+163 EIPPENDVNDETED
-178 NSTAQLNTSNSANP
+178 NSPTEESNSNAATNP
-192 NSYNFVTKS
+192 SLNNVPTQL
-201 PEATPPS
+201 PEEVDA
-208 SLPVLPVQPDQ
+208 LPIQAGQ
-219 VSTTE
+219 TTE
-224 ATHDEVISYG
+224 TETNRSEVISYG

-244 RLPKGYDK
+244 RLPRGYDK
-252 NQFALNNIR
+252 NQFALDNIR

-266 LDNPRDQYDQ
+266 LDNPKDQYEQ
-276 ALNDKIDQALRDY
+276 ELNDKINQALRDY

-317 NRVTKEPI
+317 NRVTKESL
-325 DKIVESKTVTK
+325 DKIVEGRTAAQ
-336 IQQLTVKA
+336 IQQLAVKA
-344 TQQKQNNQSDLNKLK
+344 THQKQNNQSDLSKLK

-376 YKKQLEEKRNLALKS
+376 YKKQLEEKRNLALKN

-416 KAEHVARNEEV
+416 KVERVARDEEV

-449 RDNYDKNNNLFEK
+449 RNNYDKNNDLFED
-462 NLKKVQER
+462 NLKKVQEKVR
-470 VQLAK
+470 LAK
-475 EEINEQRRID
+475 EQINQQKLLD
-485 QEKAEER
+485 QEKAEEK

-550 NVKITLNSD
+550 NVKITLNND
-559 GKDTKDISVPVPNIK
+559 GKNALVPVPHVD

-581 TTKQTDP
+581 DTKKNDAP
-588 SNVTEPTEENAA
+588 IDSESNEEDSELKPETEDNS
-600 LDQENET
+600 
-607 NNDKPKKHHYTSG
+607 PKKHHYKSE

-634 TWAYTNNRPNNE
+634 TWAYTNNHSNNE
-646 QKAVVEQSSSHTK
+646 QKASIERSSSNSHVKKNKQSSS
-659 QTSKSNSKQ
+659 KQ
-668 SNKKSDE
+668 SAKKDIAK
-675 NDAVKKS
+675 NQKTNAKS
-682 KSSAKPKVKA
+682 KTKSTP
-692 TQTHLT
+692 TYLT
-698 RSQAVLKQYRETK
+698 RSQAILKQYRETK

-731 LKKIATIYAN
+731 LKKIATIYSN
-741 PIANL
+741 PIASL

-751 NEDKVQTREIWLN
+751 NEDKAQTRDIWLS

-793 GWLARY
+793 GRLARY

>member
-1 MVGIKEGEK
+1 
-10 IMLLVT
+10 MLLVT

-47 TAVKDYAK
+47 DAVKDYAK
-55 SLEAAGSNV
+55 TLEEADSNV
-64 AFTIFDDEDEDR
+64 TFTIFDDEDEDR
-76 EESSFEAPVLPED
+76 EESSFEAQILPED

-100 DLENENLNRE
+100 DLENENLTRD
-110 QEETVTDLKD
+110 QEETVTTLKD
-120 QIFNELEPSLNEDYE
+120 QIFNELEPSLNDDED
-135 DSLNED
+135 DLNED
-141 NGFMFNNNQVLE
+141 NGFMFNSNQIL
-153 PEDEEDEVGE
+153 DSDDEVRD
-163 EIPPKNDVSDETADK
+163 EIPPENDVNDETED
-178 NSTAQLNTSNSANP
+178 NSPTEESNSNATANP
-192 NSYNFVTKS
+192 SLNNVPTQLPEKVGAS
-201 PEATPPS
+201 PIQAG
-208 SLPVLPVQPDQ
+208 Q
-219 VSTTE
+219 TTE
-224 ATHDEVISYG
+224 TETSRSEVISYG

-244 RLPKGYDK
+244 RLPRGYDK

-266 LDNPRDQYDQ
+266 LDNPKDQYDQ

-317 NRVTKEPI
+317 NRVTKESL
-325 DKIVESKTVTK
+325 DKIVEGRTAAQ
-336 IQQLTVKA
+336 IQQLVVKA
-344 TQQKQNNQSDLNKLK
+344 TQQKQNNQSDLSKLK

-376 YKKQLEEKRNLALKS
+376 YKKQLEEKRNLALKN

-416 KAEHVARNEEV
+416 KVERVARDEEV

-449 RDNYDKNNNLFEK
+449 RNNYDKNNDLFED
-462 NLKKVQER
+462 NLKKVQEKVR
-470 VQLAK
+470 LAK
-475 EEINEQRRID
+475 EQINQQKQLD
-485 QEKAEER
+485 QEKAEEK

-550 NVKITLNSD
+550 NVKITLNND
-559 GKDTKDISVPVPNIK
+559 GKNALVPVPHVD

-581 TTKQTDP
+581 DTKKNDAP
-588 SNVTEPTEENAA
+588 IDSESNEEDSELKPETEDNS
-600 LDQENET
+600 
-607 NNDKPKKHHYTSG
+607 PKKRHYKSE
-620 IISLVCLAAAALGG
+620 IISLVCLAAAALGV
-634 TWAYTNNRPNNE
+634 TWAYTNNHSNNE
-646 QKAVVEQSSSHTK
+646 QKASIERSSSNSHVKKNKQSSS
-659 QTSKSNSKQ
+659 KQ
-668 SNKKSDE
+668 SDKKSANEDIAKNKKP
-675 NDAVKKS
+675 NAKS
-682 KSSAKPKVKA
+682 KTKSTP
-692 TQTHLT
+692 TYLT
-698 RSQAVLKQYRETK
+698 RSQAILKQYRETK

-731 LKKIATIYAN
+731 LKKIATIYSN
-741 PIANL
+741 PIASL

-751 NEDKVQTREIWLN
+751 NEDKAQTRDIWLS

>member
-1 MVGIKEGEK
+1 
-10 IMLLVT
+10 MLLVT

-47 TAVKDYAK
+47 DAVKDYAK
-55 SLEAAGSNV
+55 TLEEADSKV
-64 AFTIFDDEDEDR
+64 TFTIFDDEDEDR
-76 EESSFEAPVLPED
+76 EESSFEAQILPED

-100 DLENENLNRE
+100 DLENENLTRD
-110 QEETVTDLKD
+110 QEETVTTLKD
-120 QIFNELEPSLNEDYE
+120 QIFNELEPSLNDDED
-135 DSLNED
+135 DLNED
-141 NGFMFNNNQVLE
+141 NGFMFNSNQIL
-153 PEDEEDEVGE
+153 DSDDEVRD
-163 EIPPKNDVSDETADK
+163 EIPPENDVNDETED
-178 NSTAQLNTSNSANP
+178 NSPTEESNSNAAANP
-192 NSYNFVTKS
+192 SLNNVPTQLPEKVGAS
-201 PEATPPS
+201 PIQAG
-208 SLPVLPVQPDQ
+208 Q
-219 VSTTE
+219 TTE
-224 ATHDEVISYG
+224 TETSRSEVISYG

-244 RLPKGYDK
+244 RLPRGYDK

-266 LDNPRDQYDQ
+266 LDNPKDQYDQ

-317 NRVTKEPI
+317 NRVTKESL
-325 DKIVESKTVTK
+325 DKIVEGRTAAQ
-336 IQQLTVKA
+336 IQQLVVKA
-344 TQQKQNNQSDLNKLK
+344 AQQKQNNQSDLSKLK

-376 YKKQLEEKRNLALKS
+376 YKKQLEGKRNLALKN

-404 EQIDEQLKADKA
+404 EQIDEQLKSDKA
-416 KAEHVARNEEV
+416 KVERIARNEEV

-449 RDNYDKNNNLFEK
+449 RNNYDENNNLFEE

-475 EEINEQRRID
+475 EQINKQKQLD
-485 QEKAEER
+485 QEKAEEK
-492 RQREAEAARKERE
+492 RQREEEAARKERE
-505 LDLKQKAIEQNES
+505 LDLKQKEIEQNKS

-550 NVKITLNSD
+550 NVKITLNND
-559 GKDTKDISVPVPNIK
+559 GKNALVPVPHVD
-574 GEIVDLD
+574 GEVVDLD
-581 TTKQTDP
+581 DTKKNDAP
-588 SNVTEPTEENAA
+588 IDSESNEEDSELKPETEDNS
-600 LDQENET
+600 
-607 NNDKPKKHHYTSG
+607 PKKRHYKSE

-634 TWAYTNNRPNNE
+634 TWAYTNNHSNNE
-646 QKAVVEQSSSHTK
+646 QKASIERSSSNSHVKKNKQSSS
-659 QTSKSNSKQ
+659 KQ
-668 SNKKSDE
+668 SDKKSANEDIAKNKKP
-675 NDAVKKS
+675 NAKS
-682 KSSAKPKVKA
+682 KTKSTP
-692 TQTHLT
+692 THLT

-711 TWAQK
+711 NWAQK

-731 LKKIATIYAN
+731 LKKIATIYSN

-751 NEDKVQTREIWLN
+751 NEDKAQTRDIWLS

>member
-1 MVGIKEGEK
+1 
-10 IMLLVT
+10 MLLVT

-47 TAVKDYAK
+47 DAVKDYAK
-55 SLEAAGSNV
+55 SLEEADSNV
-64 AFTIFDDEDEDR
+64 TFTIFDDEDEDR
-76 EESSFEAPVLPED
+76 EESSFEAQILPED

-100 DLENENLNRE
+100 DLENENLTRD
-110 QEETVTDLKD
+110 QEETVTTLKD
-120 QIFNELEPSLNEDYE
+120 QIFNELEPSLSDDEED
-135 DSLNED
+135 LNKD
-141 NGFMFNNNQVLE
+141 NGFMFNNNQIL
-153 PEDEEDEVGE
+153 DSDDEVRD
-163 EIPPKNDVSDETADK
+163 EIPPENDVNDETED
-178 NSTAQLNTSNSANP
+178 NSPTEESNSNAATNP
-192 NSYNFVTKS
+192 SLNNVPTQL
-201 PEATPPS
+201 PEEVDA
-208 SLPVLPVQPDQ
+208 LPIQAGQ
-219 VSTTE
+219 TTE
-224 ATHDEVISYG
+224 TETSRSEVISYG

-244 RLPKGYDK
+244 RLPRGYDK

-266 LDNPRDQYDQ
+266 LDNPKDQYDQ

-317 NRVTKEPI
+317 NRVTKESL
-325 DKIVESKTVTK
+325 DKIVEDRTAAQ
-336 IQQLTVKA
+336 IQQLIVKA
-344 TQQKQNNQSDLNKLK
+344 THQKQNNQSDLSKLK

-376 YKKQLEEKRNLALKS
+376 YKKQLEEKRNIALKN

-416 KAEHVARNEEV
+416 KVERVARDEEV

-449 RDNYDKNNNLFEK
+449 RNNYDKNNDLFED
-462 NLKKVQER
+462 NLKKVQEKVR
-470 VQLAK
+470 LAK
-475 EEINEQRRID
+475 EQINQQKQLD
-485 QEKAEER
+485 QEKAEEK

-550 NVKITLNSD
+550 NVKITLNND
-559 GKDTKDISVPVPNIK
+559 GKNALVPVPHVD

-581 TTKQTDP
+581 DTKKNDAP
-588 SNVTEPTEENAA
+588 IDSESNEEDSELKPETEDNS
-600 LDQENET
+600 
-607 NNDKPKKHHYTSG
+607 PKKHHYKSE
-620 IISLVCLAAAALGG
+620 IISLVCLAAATLGG
-634 TWAYTNNRPNNE
+634 TWAYTNNHSNNE
-646 QKAVVEQSSSHTK
+646 QKASIERSSSNSHVKKNKQSSS
-659 QTSKSNSKQ
+659 KQ
-668 SNKKSDE
+668 SAKKDIAK
-675 NDAVKKS
+675 NQKTNAKS
-682 KSSAKPKVKA
+682 KTKSTP
-692 TQTHLT
+692 TYLT
-698 RSQAVLKQYRETK
+698 RSQAILKQYRETK

-731 LKKIATIYAN
+731 LKKIATIYSN

-751 NEDKVQTREIWLN
+751 NEDKAQTRDIWLS

>member
-1 MVGIKEGEK
+1 
-10 IMLLVT
+10 MLLVT

-47 TAVKDYAK
+47 DAVKDYAK
-55 SLEAAGSNV
+55 TLEEADSNV
-64 AFTIFDDEDEDR
+64 TFTIFDDEDEDR
-76 EESSFEAPVLPED
+76 EESSFEAQILPED

-100 DLENENLNRE
+100 DLENENLTRD
-110 QEETVTDLKD
+110 QEETVTTLKD
-120 QIFNELEPSLNEDYE
+120 QIFNELEPSLNDDED
-135 DSLNED
+135 DLNED
-141 NGFMFNNNQVLE
+141 NGFMFNSNQIL
-153 PEDEEDEVGE
+153 DSDDEVRD
-163 EIPPKNDVSDETADK
+163 EIPPENDVNDETED
-178 NSTAQLNTSNSANP
+178 NSPTEESNSNAAANP
-192 NSYNFVTKS
+192 SLNNVPTQLPEKVGAS
-201 PEATPPS
+201 PIQAG
-208 SLPVLPVQPDQ
+208 Q
-219 VSTTE
+219 TTE
-224 ATHDEVISYG
+224 TETSRSEVISYG

-244 RLPKGYDK
+244 RLPRGYDK

-266 LDNPRDQYDQ
+266 LDNPKDQYDQ

-317 NRVTKEPI
+317 NRVTKESL
-325 DKIVESKTVTK
+325 DKIVEGRTAAQ
-336 IQQLTVKA
+336 IQQLVVKA
-344 TQQKQNNQSDLNKLK
+344 TQQKQNNQSDLSKLK

-376 YKKQLEEKRNLALKS
+376 YKKQLEGKRNLALKN

-416 KAEHVARNEEV
+416 KVERVARDEEV

-449 RDNYDKNNNLFEK
+449 RNNYDKNNDLFED
-462 NLKKVQER
+462 NLKKVQEKVR
-470 VQLAK
+470 LAK
-475 EEINEQRRID
+475 EQINQQKQLD
-485 QEKAEER
+485 QEKAEEK

-550 NVKITLNSD
+550 NVKITLNND
-559 GKDTKDISVPVPNIK
+559 GKNALVPVPHVD

-581 TTKQTDP
+581 DTKKNDAP
-588 SNVTEPTEENAA
+588 IDSESNEEDSELKPETEDNS
-600 LDQENET
+600 
-607 NNDKPKKHHYTSG
+607 PKKRHYKSE

-634 TWAYTNNRPNNE
+634 TWAYTNNHSNNE
-646 QKAVVEQSSSHTK
+646 QKASIERSSSNSHVKKNKQSSS
-659 QTSKSNSKQ
+659 KQ
-668 SNKKSDE
+668 SDKKSANEDIAKNKKT
-675 NDAVKKS
+675 NAKS
-682 KSSAKPKVKA
+682 KTKSTP
-692 TQTHLT
+692 THLT

-711 TWAQK
+711 NWAQK

-731 LKKIATIYAN
+731 LKKIATIYSN

-751 NEDKVQTREIWLN
+751 NEDKAQTRDIWLS

>member
-1 MVGIKEGEK
+1 
-10 IMLLVT
+10 MLLVT

-47 TAVKDYAK
+47 DAVKDYAK
-55 SLEAAGSNV
+55 SLEEADSNV
-64 AFTIFDDEDEDR
+64 TFTIFDDEDEDR
-76 EESSFEAPVLPED
+76 EESSFEAQILPED

-100 DLENENLNRE
+100 DLENENLTRD
-110 QEETVTDLKD
+110 QEETVTTLKD
-120 QIFNELEPSLNEDYE
+120 QIFNELEPSLSDDEED
-135 DSLNED
+135 LNKD
-141 NGFMFNNNQVLE
+141 NGFMFNNNQIL
-153 PEDEEDEVGE
+153 DSDDEVRD
-163 EIPPKNDVSDETADK
+163 EIPPENDVNDETED
-178 NSTAQLNTSNSANP
+178 NSPTEESNSNAATNP
-192 NSYNFVTKS
+192 SLNNVPTQL
-201 PEATPPS
+201 PEEVDA
-208 SLPVLPVQPDQ
+208 LPIQAGQ
-219 VSTTE
+219 TTE
-224 ATHDEVISYG
+224 TETSRSEVISYS

-244 RLPKGYDK
+244 RLPRGYDK

-266 LDNPRDQYDQ
+266 LDNPKDQYDQ

-317 NRVTKEPI
+317 NRVTKESL
-325 DKIVESKTVTK
+325 DKIVEDRTAAQ
-336 IQQLTVKA
+336 IQQLVVKA
-344 TQQKQNNQSDLNKLK
+344 THQKQNNQSDLSKLK

-376 YKKQLEEKRNLALKS
+376 YKKQLEEKRNIALKN

-416 KAEHVARNEEV
+416 KVERVARDEEV

-449 RDNYDKNNNLFEK
+449 RNNYDKNNDLFED
-462 NLKKVQER
+462 NLKKVQEKVR
-470 VQLAK
+470 LAK
-475 EEINEQRRID
+475 EQINQQKLLD
-485 QEKAEER
+485 QEKAEEK

-550 NVKITLNSD
+550 NVKITLNND
-559 GKDTKDISVPVPNIK
+559 GKNALVPVPHVD

-581 TTKQTDP
+581 DTKKNDAP
-588 SNVTEPTEENAA
+588 IDSESNEEDSELKPETEDNS
-600 LDQENET
+600 
-607 NNDKPKKHHYTSG
+607 PKKHHYKSE
-620 IISLVCLAAAALGG
+620 IISLVCLAAATLGG
-634 TWAYTNNRPNNE
+634 TWAYTNNHSNNE
-646 QKAVVEQSSSHTK
+646 QKASIERSSSNSHVKKNKQSSS
-659 QTSKSNSKQ
+659 KQ
-668 SNKKSDE
+668 SDKKSANEDIAKNKKP
-675 NDAVKKS
+675 NAKS
-682 KSSAKPKVKA
+682 KTKSTP
-692 TQTHLT
+692 TYLT
-698 RSQAVLKQYRETK
+698 RSQAILKQYRETK

-731 LKKIATIYAN
+731 LKKIATIYSN
-741 PIANL
+741 PIASL

-751 NEDKVQTREIWLN
+751 NEDKAQTRDIWLS

>member
-1 MVGIKEGEK
+1 MVGVKEGEK

-47 TAVKDYAK
+47 DAVKDYAK
-55 SLEAAGSNV
+55 SLEEADSNV
-64 AFTIFDDEDEDR
+64 TFTIFDDEDEDR
-76 EESSFEAPVLPED
+76 EESSFEAQILPED

-100 DLENENLNRE
+100 DLENENLTRD
-110 QEETVTDLKD
+110 QEETVTTLKD
-120 QIFNELEPSLNEDYE
+120 QIFNELEPSLSDDEED
-135 DSLNED
+135 LNKD
-141 NGFMFNNNQVLE
+141 NGFMFNNNQIL
-153 PEDEEDEVGE
+153 DSDDEVRD
-163 EIPPKNDVSDETADK
+163 EIPPENDVNDETED
-178 NSTAQLNTSNSANP
+178 NSPTEESNSNAATNP
-192 NSYNFVTKS
+192 SLNNVPTQL
-201 PEATPPS
+201 PEEVDA
-208 SLPVLPVQPDQ
+208 LPIQAGQ
-219 VSTTE
+219 TTE
-224 ATHDEVISYG
+224 TETSRSEVISYG

-244 RLPKGYDK
+244 RLPRGYDK

-266 LDNPRDQYDQ
+266 LDNPKDQYDQ

-317 NRVTKEPI
+317 NRVTKESL
-325 DKIVESKTVTK
+325 DKIVEDRTAAQ
-336 IQQLTVKA
+336 IQQLVVKA
-344 TQQKQNNQSDLNKLK
+344 THQKQNNQSDLSKLK

-376 YKKQLEEKRNLALKS
+376 YKKQLEEKRNIALKN

-416 KAEHVARNEEV
+416 KVERVARDEEV

-449 RDNYDKNNNLFEK
+449 RNNYDKNNDLFED

-470 VQLAK
+470 VRLAK
-475 EEINEQRRID
+475 EQINQQKQLD
-485 QEKAEER
+485 QEKAEEK

-550 NVKITLNSD
+550 NVKITLNND
-559 GKDTKDISVPVPNIK
+559 GKNALVPVPHVD
-574 GEIVDLD
+574 GEVVDLD
-581 TTKQTDP
+581 DTKKNDAP
-588 SNVTEPTEENAA
+588 IDSESNEEDSELKPETEDNS
-600 LDQENET
+600 
-607 NNDKPKKHHYTSG
+607 PKKRHYKSE

-634 TWAYTNNRPNNE
+634 TWAYTNNHSNNE
-646 QKAVVEQSSSHTK
+646 QKASIERSSSNSHVKKNKQSSS
-659 QTSKSNSKQ
+659 KQ
-668 SNKKSDE
+668 SDKKSANEDIAKNKKP
-675 NDAVKKS
+675 NAKS
-682 KSSAKPKVKA
+682 KTKSTP
-692 TQTHLT
+692 THLT

-711 TWAQK
+711 NWAQK

-731 LKKIATIYAN
+731 LKKIATIYSN
-741 PIANL
+741 PIASL

-751 NEDKVQTREIWLN
+751 NEDKAQTRDIWLS

>member
-1 MVGIKEGEK
+1 MVGVKEGEK

-55 SLEAAGSNV
+55 SLEAASYSV
-64 AFTIFDDEDEDR
+64 SFTIFDDEDEDR
-76 EESSFEAPVLPED
+76 EESSFEAPILPED
-89 QDGGI
+89 RDGGI

-100 DLENENLNRE
+100 DLENENLTRD
-110 QEETVTDLKD
+110 QEETVTTLKD
-120 QIFNELEPSLNEDYE
+120 QIFNELEPSLSDDEED
-135 DSLNED
+135 LNKD
-141 NGFMFNNNQVLE
+141 NGFMFNNNQIL
-153 PEDEEDEVGE
+153 DSDDEVRD
-163 EIPPKNDVSDETADK
+163 EIPPENDVNDETED
-178 NSTAQLNTSNSANP
+178 NSPTEESNSNAATNP
-192 NSYNFVTKS
+192 SLNNVPTQL
-201 PEATPPS
+201 PEEVDA
-208 SLPVLPVQPDQ
+208 LPIQAGQ
-219 VSTTE
+219 TTE
-224 ATHDEVISYG
+224 TETSRSEVISYG

-244 RLPKGYDK
+244 RLPRGYDK

-266 LDNPRDQYDQ
+266 LDNPKDQYDQ

-317 NRVTKEPI
+317 NRVTKESL
-325 DKIVESKTVTK
+325 DKIVEDRTAAQ
-336 IQQLTVKA
+336 IQQLVVKA
-344 TQQKQNNQSDLNKLK
+344 THQKQNNQSDLSKLK

-376 YKKQLEEKRNLALKS
+376 YKKQLEEKRNIALKN

-416 KAEHVARNEEV
+416 KVERVARDEEV

-449 RDNYDKNNNLFEK
+449 RNNYDKNNDLFED
-462 NLKKVQER
+462 NLKKVQEKVR
-470 VQLAK
+470 LAK
-475 EEINEQRRID
+475 EQINQQKLLD
-485 QEKAEER
+485 QEKAEEK

-550 NVKITLNSD
+550 NVKITLNND
-559 GKDTKDISVPVPNIK
+559 GKNALVPVPHVD

-581 TTKQTDP
+581 DTKKNDAP
-588 SNVTEPTEENAA
+588 IDSESNEEDSELKPETEDNS
-600 LDQENET
+600 
-607 NNDKPKKHHYTSG
+607 PKKRHYKSE

-634 TWAYTNNRPNNE
+634 TWAYTNNHSNNE
-646 QKAVVEQSSSHTK
+646 QKASIERSSSNSHVKKNKQSSS
-659 QTSKSNSKQ
+659 KQ
-668 SNKKSDE
+668 SDKKSANEDIAKNKKP
-675 NDAVKKS
+675 NAKS
-682 KSSAKPKVKA
+682 KTKSTP
-692 TQTHLT
+692 TYLT
-698 RSQAVLKQYRETK
+698 RSQAILKQYRETK

-731 LKKIATIYAN
+731 LKKIATIYSN
-741 PIANL
+741 PIASL

-751 NEDKVQTREIWLN
+751 NEDKAQTRDIWLS

>member
-1 MVGIKEGEK
+1 MKKERR
-10 IMLLVT
+10 LLVT

-47 TAVKDYAK
+47 DAVKDYAK
-55 SLEAAGSNV
+55 SLEEADSNV
-64 AFTIFDDEDEDR
+64 TFTIFDDEDEDR
-76 EESSFEAPVLPED
+76 EESSFEAQILPED

-100 DLENENLNRE
+100 DLENENLTRD
-110 QEETVTDLKD
+110 QEETVTTLKD
-120 QIFNELEPSLNEDYE
+120 QIFNELEPSLSDDEED
-135 DSLNED
+135 LNKD
-141 NGFMFNNNQVLE
+141 NGFMFNNNQIL
-153 PEDEEDEVGE
+153 DSDDEVRD
-163 EIPPKNDVSDETADK
+163 EIPPENDVNDETED
-178 NSTAQLNTSNSANP
+178 NSPTEESNSNAATNP
-192 NSYNFVTKS
+192 SLNNVPTQL
-201 PEATPPS
+201 PEEVDA
-208 SLPVLPVQPDQ
+208 LPIQAGQ
-219 VSTTE
+219 TTE
-224 ATHDEVISYG
+224 TETNRSEVISYG

-244 RLPKGYDK
+244 RLPRGYDK
-252 NQFALNNIR
+252 NQFALDNIR

-266 LDNPRDQYDQ
+266 LDNPKDQYEQ
-276 ALNDKIDQALRDY
+276 ELNDKINQALRDY

-317 NRVTKEPI
+317 NRVTKESL
-325 DKIVESKTVTK
+325 DKIVEGRTEAQ
-336 IQQLTVKA
+336 IQQLVVKA
-344 TQQKQNNQSDLNKLK
+344 TQQKQNNQSDLSKLK

-376 YKKQLEEKRNLALKS
+376 YKKQLEEKRNLALKN

-416 KAEHVARNEEV
+416 KVERVARDEEV

-449 RDNYDKNNNLFEK
+449 RNNYDKNNDLFED
-462 NLKKVQER
+462 NLKKVQEKVR
-470 VQLAK
+470 LAK
-475 EEINEQRRID
+475 EQINQQKLLD
-485 QEKAEER
+485 QEKAEEK

-550 NVKITLNSD
+550 NVKITLNND
-559 GKDTKDISVPVPNIK
+559 GKNALVPVPHVD
-574 GEIVDLD
+574 GEVVDLD
-581 TTKQTDP
+581 DTKKNDAP
-588 SNVTEPTEENAA
+588 IDSESNEEDSELKPETEDNSS
-600 LDQENET
+600 
-607 NNDKPKKHHYTSG
+607 KKHHYKSE

-634 TWAYTNNRPNNE
+634 TWAYTNNHSNNE
-646 QKAVVEQSSSHTK
+646 QKASIERSSSNSHVKKNKQSSS
-659 QTSKSNSKQ
+659 KQ
-668 SNKKSDE
+668 SAKKDIAK
-675 NDAVKKS
+675 NQKTNAKS
-682 KSSAKPKVKA
+682 KTKSTP
-692 TQTHLT
+692 TYLT
-698 RSQAVLKQYRETK
+698 RSQAILKQYRETK

-731 LKKIATIYAN
+731 LKKIATIYSN

-751 NEDKVQTREIWLN
+751 NEDKAQTRDIWLS

-793 GWLARY
+793 GWLVRY

>member
-1 MVGIKEGEK
+1 
-10 IMLLVT
+10 MLLVT

-47 TAVKDYAK
+47 DAVKDYAK
-55 SLEAAGSNV
+55 SLEEADSNV
-64 AFTIFDDEDEDR
+64 TFTIFDDEDEDR
-76 EESSFEAPVLPED
+76 EESSFEAQILPED

-100 DLENENLNRE
+100 DLENENLTRD
-110 QEETVTDLKD
+110 QEETVTTLKD
-120 QIFNELEPSLNEDYE
+120 QIFNELEPSLSDDEED
-135 DSLNED
+135 LNKD
-141 NGFMFNNNQVLE
+141 NGFMFNNNQIL
-153 PEDEEDEVGE
+153 DSDDEVRD
-163 EIPPKNDVSDETADK
+163 EIPPENDVNDETED
-178 NSTAQLNTSNSANP
+178 NSPTEESNSNAATNP
-192 NSYNFVTKS
+192 SLNNVPTQL
-201 PEATPPS
+201 PEEVDA
-208 SLPVLPVQPDQ
+208 LPIQAGQ
-219 VSTTE
+219 TTE
-224 ATHDEVISYG
+224 TETSRSEVISYG

-244 RLPKGYDK
+244 RLPRGYDK

-266 LDNPRDQYDQ
+266 LDNPKDQYDQ

-317 NRVTKEPI
+317 NRVTKESL
-325 DKIVESKTVTK
+325 DKIVEDRTAAQ
-336 IQQLTVKA
+336 IQQLVVKA
-344 TQQKQNNQSDLNKLK
+344 TQQKQNNQSDLSKLK

-376 YKKQLEEKRNLALKS
+376 YKKQLEEKRNIALKN

-416 KAEHVARNEEV
+416 KVERVARDEEV

-449 RDNYDKNNNLFEK
+449 RNNYDKNNDLFED
-462 NLKKVQER
+462 NLKKVQEKVR
-470 VQLAK
+470 LAK
-475 EEINEQRRID
+475 EQINQQKLLD
-485 QEKAEER
+485 QEKAEEK

-550 NVKITLNSD
+550 NVKITLNND
-559 GKDTKDISVPVPNIK
+559 GKNALVPVPHVD
-574 GEIVDLD
+574 GEVVDLD
-581 TTKQTDP
+581 DTKKNDAP
-588 SNVTEPTEENAA
+588 IDSESNEEDSELKPETEDNS
-600 LDQENET
+600 
-607 NNDKPKKHHYTSG
+607 PKKRHYKSE

-634 TWAYTNNRPNNE
+634 TWAYTNNHSNNE
-646 QKAVVEQSSSHTK
+646 QKASIERSSSNSHVKKNKQSSS
-659 QTSKSNSKQ
+659 KQ
-668 SNKKSDE
+668 SDKKSANEDIAKNKKP
-675 NDAVKKS
+675 NAKS
-682 KSSAKPKVKA
+682 KTKSTP
-692 TQTHLT
+692 THLT

-731 LKKIATIYAN
+731 LKKIATIYSN
-741 PIANL
+741 PIASL

-751 NEDKVQTREIWLN
+751 NEDKAQTRDIWLS

>member
-1 MVGIKEGEK
+1 
-10 IMLLVT
+10 MLLVT

-47 TAVKDYAK
+47 DAVKDYAK
-55 SLEAAGSNV
+55 SLEEADSNV
-64 AFTIFDDEDEDR
+64 TFTIFDDEDEDR
-76 EESSFEAPVLPED
+76 EESSFEAQILPED

-100 DLENENLNRE
+100 DLENENLTRD
-110 QEETVTDLKD
+110 QEETVTTLKD
-120 QIFNELEPSLNEDYE
+120 QIFNELEPSLSDDEED
-135 DSLNED
+135 LNKD
-141 NGFMFNNNQVLE
+141 NGFMFNNNQIL
-153 PEDEEDEVGE
+153 DSDDEVRD
-163 EIPPKNDVSDETADK
+163 EIPPENDETED
-178 NSTAQLNTSNSANP
+178 NSPTEESNSNAATNP
-192 NSYNFVTKS
+192 SLNNVPTQL
-201 PEATPPS
+201 PEEVDA
-208 SLPVLPVQPDQ
+208 LPIQAGQ
-219 VSTTE
+219 TTE
-224 ATHDEVISYG
+224 TETSRSEVISYG

-244 RLPKGYDK
+244 RLPRGYDK

-266 LDNPRDQYDQ
+266 LDNPKDQYDQ

-317 NRVTKEPI
+317 NRVTKESL
-325 DKIVESKTVTK
+325 DKIVEGRTAAQ
-336 IQQLTVKA
+336 IQQLAVKA
-344 TQQKQNNQSDLNKLK
+344 THQKQNNQSDLSKLK

-376 YKKQLEEKRNLALKS
+376 YKKQLEEKRNLALKN

-404 EQIDEQLKADKA
+404 EQIDEQLKSDKA
-416 KAEHVARNEEV
+416 KVERVARDEEV

-449 RDNYDKNNNLFEK
+449 RNNYDKNNDLFED
-462 NLKKVQER
+462 NLKKVQEKVR
-470 VQLAK
+470 LAK
-475 EEINEQRRID
+475 EQINQQKLLD
-485 QEKAEER
+485 QEKAEEK

-550 NVKITLNSD
+550 NVKITLNND
-559 GKDTKDISVPVPNIK
+559 GKNALVPVPHVD
-574 GEIVDLD
+574 GEVVDLD
-581 TTKQTDP
+581 DTKKNDAP
-588 SNVTEPTEENAA
+588 IDSESNEEDSELKPETEDNS
-600 LDQENET
+600 
-607 NNDKPKKHHYTSG
+607 PKKRHYKSE

-634 TWAYTNNRPNNE
+634 TWAYTNNHSNNE
-646 QKAVVEQSSSHTK
+646 QKASIERSSSNSHVKKNKQSSS
-659 QTSKSNSKQ
+659 KQ
-668 SNKKSDE
+668 SDKKSANEDIAKNKKP
-675 NDAVKKS
+675 NAKS
-682 KSSAKPKVKA
+682 KTKSTP
-692 TQTHLT
+692 TYLT
-698 RSQAVLKQYRETK
+698 RSQAILKQYRETK

-731 LKKIATIYAN
+731 LKKIATIYSN
-741 PIANL
+741 PIASL

-751 NEDKVQTREIWLN
+751 NEDKAQTRDIWLS